1 MITNKNIYSIRKHK
15 LGVASFLLG
24 TLFVVGHANNAE
36 ASEVSAT
43 TQEHNV
49 ETEQTKTEGELT
61 TEVAQ
66 QAVSESAPIAENMQK
81 TTSVASENAKE
92 VTASD
97 STQEVTKTEA
107 KDTAT
112 MKDSEIAQ
120 PVSEV
125 NKPVTQTAPVQAPTT
140 ATEHKSPR
148 QAQELT
154 APMDTKVINV
164 ENGTDVTSKVKVE
177 TSSITGHQNND
188 KTYRQSNTV
197 NPHKAERVTLNYDW
211 SFENGIKAGDYF
223 DFQLSDNVDTN
234 GISTVKKVPNIVDT
248 QNNDTVIA
256 YGEVKD
262 KNRIRY
268 RFTDYVSDKE
278 NVVGKLSLNL
288 FINPAK
294 VQNRGN
300 INVSSTLGS
309 IKTEETFNIEYI
321 DGVKNNEGVTLNGRL
336 DDLSKADQSFTHY
349 TTFKPSQNE
358 LTNVSLKGTV
368 TTGAIEN
375 GIAGEVKIYEFIG
388 SGELPESVYANVN
401 DTSHFNDITSNLSN
415 SIKSTSTGYEITFDM
430 KNKKPYVIV
439 YKGHYNKD
447 ASDFDFT
454 TNAIGHQNLNRSPY
468 NHYWS
473 YNHYFNL
480 TWKNGV
486 AFYSNNAS
494 GEGNDKPV
502 PPTYGF
508 SELVDTTQNTAPAT
522 MTFQT
527 TGVLEEIEDSV
538 VLNTLSQSGE
548 DRGENTSPI
557 IETTEDSQPVEFEE
571 ETNHGIQ
578 DVTLHAD
585 AVDFEEETNHGEQD
599 TVHHSD
605 VVEYDEDTTT
615 GMLTGAISD
624 HTTEEDTMEYTTDGL
639 LIEFDDEMNPNV
651 SGQYDDI
658 TTDTIEES
666 SHIDTFT
673 ELESEFGQHDG
684 IVTFEEDT
692 IVEKPKTEKGNRV
705 PLVIDLSTPKHNH
718 QFNIQ
723 PTDPNIDTSATYRI
737 GDFVWRDEDHNGV
750 QNDGEHGLEG
760 VLVTLKTADG
770 VVLNTTTSDANG
782 HYQFTNV
789 QKGKYIV
796 EFTTPEGYEATSK
809 HTTANTEKDSDG
821 LIANIDVTQ
830 DDMSIDAGF
839 FPLENWNPQPKDE
852 TYTIGDFV
860 WRDEDHNGVQND
872 GEHGLEGVLVTLK
885 TADGVVLNTTTSD
898 ANGHY
903 QFTNVQKGK
912 YIVEFTTPEGYEAT
926 SKHTTANTE
935 KDSDGLIAN
944 IDVTQDDMSI
954 DAGFFPLENWNPQP
968 KDETYTIGDFVWR
981 DEDHNGVQNDGEHGL
996 EGVLVTLKTADG
1008 VVLNTTTSD
1017 ANGHYQFTNVQK
1029 GKYIVE
1035 FTTPEGYE
1043 ATSKHTTANTEKD
1056 SDGLIANIDVTQDD
1070 MSIDAGFFPLE
1081 NWNPQ
1086 PKDET
1091 YTIGDFVWRDEGHNG
1106 VQNDGEHG
1114 LEGVL
1119 VTLKTADGVVLNT
1132 TTSDANGHY
1141 QFTNVQKG
1149 KYIVEFTTPEGYEP
1163 TSKHTT
1169 ANTEKDSDGL
1179 IANIDVTQDDMSI
1192 DAGFFPLENWNPQ
1205 PEPKNPDD
1213 KEKPAP
1219 EQPDVPQPEPKNPD
1233 DKEKPAP
1240 EQPDV
1245 PQPEPKNPDDREK
1258 PAPEQP
1264 DVPQPEP
1271 KNPDDKEKPAPEQ
1284 PDAPQPKPM
1293 LPGEKVKPKPTHPG
1307 EAMQTTPQDKST
1319 SQTDEALPQTGES
1332 SSQSSALIFGGLLSL
1347 LGLGLLRR
1355 SSKQNR
1361 SSMK

>member
-43 TQEHNV
+43 TREQNV
-49 ETEQTKTEGELT
+49 ETEQAKTERELT
-61 TEVAQ
+61 TKVAQ
-66 QAVSESAPIAENMQK
+66 QAVSESAPIAENMQE
-81 TTSVASENAKE
+81 TTSVASENAKA

-97 STQEVTKTEA
+97 STQEVTKTET

-125 NKPVTQTAPVQAPTT
+125 NKPVTQTAPFQTPTT

-148 QAQELT
+148 QVQEVT
-154 APMDTKVINV
+154 SPVDTKVINV

-177 TSSITGHQNND
+177 KSSITGHQNND
-188 KTYRQSNTV
+188 KTYHQSNTV

-211 SFENGIKAGDYF
+211 SFENSIKEGDYF

-234 GISTVKKVPNIVDT
+234 GISTTKKVPNILDVQDS
-248 QNNDTVIA
+248 DKVIA

-454 TNAIGHQNLNRSPY
+454 TNAIGHQNLNSSPY
-468 NHYWS
+468 NYYWS

-486 AFYSNNAS
+486 AFYSNKAN

-502 PPTYGF
+502 PPTYGY
-508 SELVDTTQNTAPAT
+508 SPTVNTIQDTHADYPV
-522 MTFQT
+522 MTFQQPGT
-527 TGVLEEIEDSV
+527 LEETEDSMPIT
-538 VLNTLSQSGE
+538 TLTESGE
-548 DRGENTSPI
+548 DRGENTSSI

-968 KDETYTIGDFVWR
+968 
-981 DEDHNGVQNDGEHGL
+981 
-996 EGVLVTLKTADG
+996 
-1008 VVLNTTTSD
+1008 
-1017 ANGHYQFTNVQK
+1017 
-1029 GKYIVE
+1029 
-1035 FTTPEGYE
+1035 
-1043 ATSKHTTANTEKD
+1043 
-1056 SDGLIANIDVTQDD
+1056 
-1070 MSIDAGFFPLE
+1070 
-1081 NWNPQ
+1081 
-1086 PKDET
+1086 
-1091 YTIGDFVWRDEGHNG
+1091 
-1106 VQNDGEHG
+1106 
-1114 LEGVL
+1114 
-1119 VTLKTADGVVLNT
+1119 
-1132 TTSDANGHY
+1132 
-1141 QFTNVQKG
+1141 
-1149 KYIVEFTTPEGYEP
+1149 
-1163 TSKHTT
+1163 
-1169 ANTEKDSDGL
+1169 
-1179 IANIDVTQDDMSI
+1179 
-1192 DAGFFPLENWNPQ
+1192 
-1205 PEPKNPDD
+1205 
-1213 KEKPAP
+1213 
-1219 EQPDVPQPEPKNPD
+1219 EPKNPD

-1284 PDAPQPKPM
+1284 PDVPQPKPM

-1319 SQTDEALPQTGES
+1319 SQTDEALPKTGES

>member
-125 NKPVTQTAPVQAPTT
+125 NKPVTQTATPVAEPST
-140 ATEHKSPR
+140 ANKQTSPR
-148 QAQELT
+148 QVQELT

-177 TSSITGHQNND
+177 KSSITGHQNKD
-188 KTYRQSNTV
+188 KTYHQSNTV

-234 GISTVKKVPNIVDT
+234 GISTIKKVPHIMDS
-248 QNNDTVIA
+248 QNSEQIIA
-256 YGEVKD
+256 YGEINEN
-262 KNRIRY
+262 NRVRY
-268 RFTDYVSDKE
+268 RFMDYVNQKE
-278 NVVGKLSLNL
+278 NLKGKLSLNL
-288 FINPAK
+288 FIKPDK
-294 VQNRGN
+294 VQDEGK
-300 INVSSTLGS
+300 ITVTSQLGKEMTS
-309 IKTEETFNIEYI
+309 QEFDIKYI
-321 DGVKNNEGVTLNGRL
+321 DGVKSPSGITLNGRL
-336 DDLSKADQSFTHY
+336 DELSKADQSFTHY
-349 TTFKPSQNE
+349 AIFKPKHNN
-358 LTNVSLKGTV
+358 LTNVTLRGTV
-368 TTGAIEN
+368 SNNAQQNEKN
-375 GIAGEVKIYEFIG
+375 GQVNVYEYIG
-388 SGELPESVYANVN
+388 QGELPQSAYANVK
-401 DTSHFNDITSNLSN
+401 DTNQFRDITN
-415 SIKSTSTGYEITFDM
+415 SLRPTTVNSTGYQITFDHI
-430 KNKKPYVIV
+430 NKKPYVIV
-439 YKGHYNKD
+439 YKGHYKNEAKD
-447 ASDFDFT
+447 LEFT
-454 TNAIGHQNLNRSPY
+454 TNATDYHSSNLY
-468 NHYWS
+468 S
-473 YNHYFNL
+473 YNYWPYYGSFNL

-912 YIVEFTTPEGYEAT
+912 YIVEFTTPEGYE
-926 SKHTTANTE
+926 
-935 KDSDGLIAN
+935 
-944 IDVTQDDMSI
+944 
-954 DAGFFPLENWNPQP
+954 
-968 KDETYTIGDFVWR
+968 
-981 DEDHNGVQNDGEHGL
+981 
-996 EGVLVTLKTADG
+996 
-1008 VVLNTTTSD
+1008 
-1017 ANGHYQFTNVQK
+1017 
-1029 GKYIVE
+1029 
-1035 FTTPEGYE
+1035 
-1043 ATSKHTTANTEKD
+1043 
-1056 SDGLIANIDVTQDD
+1056 
-1070 MSIDAGFFPLE
+1070 
-1081 NWNPQ
+1081 
-1086 PKDET
+1086 
-1091 YTIGDFVWRDEGHNG
+1091 
-1106 VQNDGEHG
+1106 
-1114 LEGVL
+1114 
-1119 VTLKTADGVVLNT
+1119 
-1132 TTSDANGHY
+1132 
-1141 QFTNVQKG
+1141 
-1149 KYIVEFTTPEGYEP
+1149 P

-1233 DKEKPAP
+1233 DREKPAP

-1284 PDAPQPKPM
+1284 PDVPQPKPM

-1319 SQTDEALPQTGES
+1319 SQTDEVLPKTGES

>member
-43 TQEHNV
+43 TREQNV
-49 ETEQTKTEGELT
+49 ETEQAKTERELT
-61 TEVAQ
+61 TKVAQ
-66 QAVSESAPIAENMQK
+66 QAVSESAPIAENMQE
-81 TTSVASENAKE
+81 TTSVASENAKA

-125 NKPVTQTAPVQAPTT
+125 NKPVTQTAPFQTPTT

-148 QAQELT
+148 QVQEVT
-154 APMDTKVINV
+154 SPVDTKVINV

-197 NPHKAERVTLNYDW
+197 NPHKAERVTLNYEWTFDKD
-211 SFENGIKAGDYF
+211 IKNDDYF
-223 DFQLSDNVDTN
+223 EFQLSDNVDTN

-256 YGEVKD
+256 FGEINEQ
-262 KNRIRY
+262 NRVRY
-268 RFTDYVSDKE
+268 RFTDYVSKKD
-278 NVVGKLSLNL
+278 NVKGNLSLNL
-288 FINPAK
+288 FIDPSK
-294 VQNRGN
+294 VLNNGN
-300 INVSSTLGS
+300 TTVSSILNGT
-309 IKTEETFNIEYI
+309 KTESTFNIEYI
-321 DGVKNNEGVTLNGRL
+321 DGIHNAAGVTLNGRL
-336 DDLSKADQSFTHY
+336 DELSKANQTFTHFA
-349 TTFKPSQNE
+349 TFKPKHNKLSSVTIKGKVKNGVLQNS
-358 LTNVSLKGTV
+358 N
-368 TTGAIEN
+368 N
-375 GIAGEVKIYEFIG
+375 GEVKVYEFIG
-388 SGELPESVYANVN
+388 NGELPQSVYANVN
-401 DTSHFNDITSNLSN
+401 DTNQFKDITTSMNSKKSNG
-415 SIKSTSTGYEITFDM
+415 TGYEITFDM
-430 KNKKPYVIV
+430 MNDKPYVIL
-439 YKGHYNKD
+439 YKGYFDSNSK
-447 ASDFDFT
+447 DFDFT
-454 TNAIGHQNLNRSPY
+454 TNATGYQNLNQSSY
-468 NHYWS
+468 YYWP

-480 TWKNGV
+480 TWDNGV

-548 DRGENTSPI
+548 DRSENTSPI

-571 ETNHGIQ
+571 ETSHGIQ

-1086 PKDET
+1086 P
-1091 YTIGDFVWRDEGHNG
+1091 
-1106 VQNDGEHG
+1106 
-1114 LEGVL
+1114 
-1119 VTLKTADGVVLNT
+1119 
-1132 TTSDANGHY
+1132 
-1141 QFTNVQKG
+1141 
-1149 KYIVEFTTPEGYEP
+1149 
-1163 TSKHTT
+1163 
-1169 ANTEKDSDGL
+1169 
-1179 IANIDVTQDDMSI
+1179 
-1192 DAGFFPLENWNPQ
+1192 
-1205 PEPKNPDD
+1205 EPKNPDD

-1233 DKEKPAP
+1233 DREKPAP

-1284 PDAPQPKPM
+1284 PDVPQPKPM

-1319 SQTDEALPQTGES
+1319 SQTDEALPKTGES

>member
-36 ASEVSAT
+36 ASEVSTT
-43 TQEHNV
+43 TQEQNA
-49 ETEQTKTEGELT
+49 EKEQTKTEGELT

-66 QAVSESAPIAENMQK
+66 QAVSESAPTAENMQE

-92 VTASD
+92 VTTTE

-140 ATEHKSPR
+140 ANKQTSPR
-148 QAQELT
+148 QVQEVT

-177 TSSITGHQNND
+177 KSSITGHQNKD
-188 KTYRQSNTV
+188 KTYHQSNTV
-197 NPHKAERVTLNYDW
+197 NPHKAERVTLNYEWTFDKD
-211 SFENGIKAGDYF
+211 IKNDDYF
-223 DFQLSDNVDTN
+223 EFQLSDNVDTN

-256 YGEVKD
+256 FGEINEQ
-262 KNRIRY
+262 NRVRY
-268 RFTDYVSDKE
+268 RFTDYVSKKD
-278 NVVGKLSLNL
+278 NVKGNLSLNL
-288 FINPAK
+288 FIDPSK
-294 VQNRGN
+294 VLNNGN
-300 INVSSTLGS
+300 TTVSSILNGT
-309 IKTEETFNIEYI
+309 KTESTFNIEYI
-321 DGVKNNEGVTLNGRL
+321 DGIHNAAGVTLNGRL
-336 DDLSKADQSFTHY
+336 DELSKANQTFTHFA
-349 TTFKPSQNE
+349 TFKPKHNKLSSVTIKGKVKNGVLQNS
-358 LTNVSLKGTV
+358 N
-368 TTGAIEN
+368 N
-375 GIAGEVKIYEFIG
+375 GEVKVYEFIG
-388 SGELPESVYANVN
+388 NGELPQSVYANVN

-737 GDFVWRDEDHNGV
+737 GNFVWRDEDHNGV

-872 GEHGLEGVLVTLK
+872 GEHGLEGVLV
-885 TADGVVLNTTTSD
+885 
-898 ANGHY
+898 
-903 QFTNVQKGK
+903 
-912 YIVEFTTPEGYEAT
+912 
-926 SKHTTANTE
+926 
-935 KDSDGLIAN
+935 
-944 IDVTQDDMSI
+944 
-954 DAGFFPLENWNPQP
+954 
-968 KDETYTIGDFVWR
+968 
-981 DEDHNGVQNDGEHGL
+981 
-996 EGVLVTLKTADG
+996 
-1008 VVLNTTTSD
+1008 
-1017 ANGHYQFTNVQK
+1017 
-1029 GKYIVE
+1029 
-1035 FTTPEGYE
+1035 
-1043 ATSKHTTANTEKD
+1043 
-1056 SDGLIANIDVTQDD
+1056 
-1070 MSIDAGFFPLE
+1070 
-1081 NWNPQ
+1081 
-1086 PKDET
+1086 
-1091 YTIGDFVWRDEGHNG
+1091 
-1106 VQNDGEHG
+1106 
-1114 LEGVL
+1114 
-1119 VTLKTADGVVLNT
+1119 
-1132 TTSDANGHY
+1132 
-1141 QFTNVQKG
+1141 
-1149 KYIVEFTTPEGYEP
+1149 
-1163 TSKHTT
+1163 
-1169 ANTEKDSDGL
+1169 
-1179 IANIDVTQDDMSI
+1179 
-1192 DAGFFPLENWNPQ
+1192 
-1205 PEPKNPDD
+1205 
-1213 KEKPAP
+1213 
-1219 EQPDVPQPEPKNPD
+1219 
-1233 DKEKPAP
+1233 
-1240 EQPDV
+1240 
-1245 PQPEPKNPDDREK
+1245 
-1258 PAPEQP
+1258 
-1264 DVPQPEP
+1264 
-1271 KNPDDKEKPAPEQ
+1271 
-1284 PDAPQPKPM
+1284 
-1293 LPGEKVKPKPTHPG
+1293 
-1307 EAMQTTPQDKST
+1307 
-1319 SQTDEALPQTGES
+1319 
-1332 SSQSSALIFGGLLSL
+1332 
-1347 LGLGLLRR
+1347 
-1355 SSKQNR
+1355 
-1361 SSMK
+1361 

>member
-36 ASEVSAT
+36 ASEVSTT
-43 TQEHNV
+43 TQEQNA
-49 ETEQTKTEGELT
+49 EKEQAKTEGELT
-61 TEVAQ
+61 TEAAQ
-66 QAVSESAPIAENMQK
+66 QTAVESIPASENMQER
-81 TTSVASENAKE
+81 TLVASENGKE
-92 VTASD
+92 VTTTE
-97 STQEVTKTEA
+97 STQEVTKTET
-107 KDTAT
+107 KDTVT

-125 NKPVTQTAPVQAPTT
+125 NKPVTQTAPVQTPTT
-140 ATEHKSPR
+140 ATEQKSTR
-148 QAQELT
+148 QAQEDT
-154 APMDTKVINV
+154 APMGMKEVNV

-177 TSSITGHQNND
+177 NSSITGHQNND
-188 KTYRQSNTV
+188 RTYRQPDTV

-211 SFENGIKAGDYF
+211 SFDKDIKNDDYF
-223 DFQLSDNVDTN
+223 EFQLSDNVDTN

-256 YGEVKD
+256 FGEINEQ
-262 KNRIRY
+262 NRVRY
-268 RFTDYVSDKE
+268 RFTDYVNQKE
-278 NVVGKLSLNL
+278 NLKGKLALNL
-288 FINPAK
+288 FIKPDK
-294 VQNRGN
+294 VQTAGN
-300 INVSSTLGS
+300 ITVSSKLGNQVTS
-309 IKTEETFNIEYI
+309 QNFNIQYI
-321 DGVKNNEGVTLNGRL
+321 DGVKNRAGVTLNGRI
-336 DDLSKADQSFTHY
+336 DTLSKTDQTFTHFA
-349 TTFKPSQNE
+349 TFKPNNNALTSVTITGKVKNGALQNG
-358 LTNVSLKGTV
+358 K
-368 TTGAIEN
+368 
-375 GIAGEVKIYEFIG
+375 AGEVKVYEFIG
-388 SGELPESVYANVN
+388 SGELPQSVYANVN
-401 DTSHFNDITSNLSN
+401 DTKQFNDITKSMK
-415 SIKSTSTGYEITFDM
+415 SIKNNSNGYEITFDM
-430 KNKKPYVIV
+430 NKDNHPYIIV
-439 YKGHYNKD
+439 YQGHFNNNAK
-447 ASDFDFT
+447 DFDFS
-454 TNAIGHQNLNRSPY
+454 TNATGYQNLNQSGYSYYWPY
-468 NHYWS
+468 NYS
-473 YNHYFNL
+473 FNL
-480 TWKNGV
+480 TWDNGV

-502 PPTYGF
+502 PPTYGY
-508 SELVDTTQNTAPAT
+508 SPTVNTIQDTHADYPV
-522 MTFQT
+522 MTFQQPGT
-527 TGVLEEIEDSV
+527 LEETEDSMPIT
-538 VLNTLSQSGE
+538 TLTESGE

-651 SGQYDDI
+651 SGQYDAI

-968 KDETYTIGDFVWR
+968 
-981 DEDHNGVQNDGEHGL
+981 
-996 EGVLVTLKTADG
+996 
-1008 VVLNTTTSD
+1008 
-1017 ANGHYQFTNVQK
+1017 
-1029 GKYIVE
+1029 
-1035 FTTPEGYE
+1035 
-1043 ATSKHTTANTEKD
+1043 
-1056 SDGLIANIDVTQDD
+1056 
-1070 MSIDAGFFPLE
+1070 
-1081 NWNPQ
+1081 
-1086 PKDET
+1086 
-1091 YTIGDFVWRDEGHNG
+1091 
-1106 VQNDGEHG
+1106 
-1114 LEGVL
+1114 
-1119 VTLKTADGVVLNT
+1119 
-1132 TTSDANGHY
+1132 
-1141 QFTNVQKG
+1141 
-1149 KYIVEFTTPEGYEP
+1149 
-1163 TSKHTT
+1163 
-1169 ANTEKDSDGL
+1169 
-1179 IANIDVTQDDMSI
+1179 
-1192 DAGFFPLENWNPQ
+1192 
-1205 PEPKNPDD
+1205 EPKNPDD
-1213 KEKPAP
+1213 KEKPG
-1219 EQPDVPQPEPKNPD
+1219 
-1233 DKEKPAP
+1233 P

-1245 PQPEPKNPDDREK
+1245 PQPEPKNPDDR
-1258 PAPEQP
+1258 
-1264 DVPQPEP
+1264 
-1271 KNPDDKEKPAPEQ
+1271 EKPAPEQ

-1319 SQTDEALPQTGES
+1319 SQTDEALPKTGES

>member
-36 ASEVSAT
+36 ASEMSTT
-43 TQEHNV
+43 TQEQNA
-49 ETEQTKTEGELT
+49 EKEQTKTEGELT
-61 TEVAQ
+61 TEAAQ
-66 QAVSESAPIAENMQK
+66 QTAVESIPASENMQER
-81 TTSVASENAKE
+81 TLVASENGKE
-92 VTASD
+92 VTTTE
-97 STQEVTKTEA
+97 STQEVTKTET
-107 KDTAT
+107 KDTVT
-112 MKDSEIAQ
+112 MKATEIVQ
-120 PVSEV
+120 PVSQID
-125 NKPVTQTAPVQAPTT
+125 KSVTQTAAPVAEPST
-140 ATEHKSPR
+140 ANKQTSPR
-148 QAQELT
+148 QVQELT

-177 TSSITGHQNND
+177 KSSITGHQNKD
-188 KTYRQSNTV
+188 KTYHQSNTV

-234 GISTVKKVPNIVDT
+234 GISTIKKVPHIMDS
-248 QNNDTVIA
+248 QNSEQIIA
-256 YGEVKD
+256 YGEINEN
-262 KNRIRY
+262 NRVRY
-268 RFTDYVSDKE
+268 RFMDYVNQKE
-278 NVVGKLSLNL
+278 NLKGKLSLNL
-288 FINPAK
+288 FIKPDK
-294 VQNRGN
+294 VQDEGK
-300 INVSSTLGS
+300 ITVTSQLGKEMTS
-309 IKTEETFNIEYI
+309 QEFDIKYI
-321 DGVKNNEGVTLNGRL
+321 DGVKSPSGITLNGRL
-336 DDLSKADQSFTHY
+336 DELSKADQSFTHY
-349 TTFKPSQNE
+349 AIFKPKHNN
-358 LTNVSLKGTV
+358 LTNVTLRGTV
-368 TTGAIEN
+368 SNNAQQNEKN
-375 GIAGEVKIYEFIG
+375 GQVNVYEYIG
-388 SGELPESVYANVN
+388 QGELPQSAYANVK
-401 DTSHFNDITSNLSN
+401 DTNQFRDITN
-415 SIKSTSTGYEITFDM
+415 SLRPTTVNSTGYQITFDHI
-430 KNKKPYVIV
+430 NKKPYVIV
-439 YKGHYNKD
+439 YKGHYKNEAKD
-447 ASDFDFT
+447 LEFT
-454 TNAIGHQNLNRSPY
+454 TNATDYHSSNLY
-468 NHYWS
+468 S
-473 YNHYFNL
+473 YNYWPYYGSFNL

-486 AFYSNNAS
+486 AFYSNKAN

-615 GMLTGAISD
+615 GILTGAISD

-737 GDFVWRDEDHNGV
+737 GNFVWRDKDHNGV

-1086 PKDET
+1086 P
-1091 YTIGDFVWRDEGHNG
+1091 
-1106 VQNDGEHG
+1106 
-1114 LEGVL
+1114 
-1119 VTLKTADGVVLNT
+1119 
-1132 TTSDANGHY
+1132 
-1141 QFTNVQKG
+1141 
-1149 KYIVEFTTPEGYEP
+1149 
-1163 TSKHTT
+1163 
-1169 ANTEKDSDGL
+1169 
-1179 IANIDVTQDDMSI
+1179 
-1192 DAGFFPLENWNPQ
+1192 
-1205 PEPKNPDD
+1205 
-1213 KEKPAP
+1213 
-1219 EQPDVPQPEPKNPD
+1219 EPKNPD

-1271 KNPDDKEKPAPEQ
+1271 KNPDDREKPAPEQ
-1284 PDAPQPKPM
+1284 PDVPQPKPM

-1319 SQTDEALPQTGES
+1319 SQTDEALPKTGES

>member
-36 ASEVSAT
+36 ASEVSTT
-43 TQEHNV
+43 TQEQNA
-49 ETEQTKTEGELT
+49 EKEQTKTEGELT

-66 QAVSESAPIAENMQK
+66 QAVSESAPTAENMQE

-92 VTASD
+92 VTTTE

-112 MKDSEIAQ
+112 MKDSEIVQ
-120 PVSEV
+120 PVSQID
-125 NKPVTQTAPVQAPTT
+125 KSVTQTAAPVAEPST
-140 ATEHKSPR
+140 ANKQTSPR
-148 QAQELT
+148 QVQELT

-188 KTYRQSNTV
+188 KTYHQSNTV
-197 NPHKAERVTLNYDW
+197 NPHKAERVTLNYEW
-211 SFENGIKAGDYF
+211 TFENGIKAGDYF

-234 GISTVKKVPNIVDT
+234 GISTIKKVPHIMDS
-248 QNNDTVIA
+248 QNSEQIIA
-256 YGEVKD
+256 YGEINEN
-262 KNRIRY
+262 NRVRY
-268 RFTDYVSDKE
+268 RFMDYVNQKE
-278 NVVGKLSLNL
+278 NLKGKLALNL
-288 FINPAK
+288 FIKPDK
-294 VQNRGN
+294 VQTAGN
-300 INVSSTLGS
+300 ITVSSKLGNQVTS
-309 IKTEETFNIEYI
+309 QNFNIQYI
-321 DGVKNNEGVTLNGRL
+321 DGVKSASGITLNGRL
-336 DDLSKADQSFTHY
+336 DELSKADQSFTHY
-349 TTFKPSQNE
+349 ATFNPNNNK
-358 LTNVSLKGTV
+358 LTSVSIVGTV
-368 TTGAIEN
+368 IN
-375 GIAGEVKIYEFIG
+375 GSRQNGNPGEVKVYEFIG
-388 SGELPESVYANVN
+388 SGNLPQSVYANIN
-401 DTSHFNDITSNLSN
+401 DTQQFNDITSKVSISN
-415 SIKSTSTGYEITFDM
+415 NKSVGYQINFDM
-430 KNKKPYVIV
+430 EGKHSYVIV
-439 YKGHYNKD
+439 YKGHYDSNAKD
-447 ASDFDFT
+447 FSFR
-454 TNAIGHQNLNRSPY
+454 TNATGYQNINQPTGHLYFGYGNS
-468 NHYWS
+468 
-473 YNHYFNL
+473 FNL
-480 TWKNGV
+480 TWDNGV

-502 PPTYGF
+502 PPTYGY
-508 SELVDTTQNTAPAT
+508 SPTVNTIQDTHADYPV
-522 MTFQT
+522 MTFQQPGT
-527 TGVLEEIEDSV
+527 LEETEDSMPIT
-538 VLNTLSQSGE
+538 TLTESGE
-548 DRGENTSPI
+548 DRSENTSPI

-624 HTTEEDTMEYTTDGL
+624 HTTKEDTMEYTTDSL

-737 GDFVWRDEDHNGV
+737 GNFVWRDEDHNGV

-839 FPLENWNPQPKDE
+839 FPLENWNPQP
-852 TYTIGDFV
+852 
-860 WRDEDHNGVQND
+860 
-872 GEHGLEGVLVTLK
+872 
-885 TADGVVLNTTTSD
+885 
-898 ANGHY
+898 
-903 QFTNVQKGK
+903 
-912 YIVEFTTPEGYEAT
+912 
-926 SKHTTANTE
+926 
-935 KDSDGLIAN
+935 
-944 IDVTQDDMSI
+944 
-954 DAGFFPLENWNPQP
+954 
-968 KDETYTIGDFVWR
+968 
-981 DEDHNGVQNDGEHGL
+981 
-996 EGVLVTLKTADG
+996 
-1008 VVLNTTTSD
+1008 
-1017 ANGHYQFTNVQK
+1017 
-1029 GKYIVE
+1029 
-1035 FTTPEGYE
+1035 
-1043 ATSKHTTANTEKD
+1043 
-1056 SDGLIANIDVTQDD
+1056 
-1070 MSIDAGFFPLE
+1070 
-1081 NWNPQ
+1081 
-1086 PKDET
+1086 
-1091 YTIGDFVWRDEGHNG
+1091 
-1106 VQNDGEHG
+1106 
-1114 LEGVL
+1114 
-1119 VTLKTADGVVLNT
+1119 
-1132 TTSDANGHY
+1132 
-1141 QFTNVQKG
+1141 
-1149 KYIVEFTTPEGYEP
+1149 
-1163 TSKHTT
+1163 
-1169 ANTEKDSDGL
+1169 
-1179 IANIDVTQDDMSI
+1179 
-1192 DAGFFPLENWNPQ
+1192 
-1205 PEPKNPDD
+1205 EPKNPDD
-1213 KEKPAP
+1213 REKPAP

-1233 DKEKPAP
+1233 DREKPAP

-1284 PDAPQPKPM
+1284 PDVPQPKPM

-1319 SQTDEALPQTGES
+1319 SQTDEALPKTGES

>member
-36 ASEVSAT
+36 ASEVSTT
-43 TQEHNV
+43 TQEQNA
-49 ETEQTKTEGELT
+49 EKEQAKTEGELT
-61 TEVAQ
+61 TEAAQ
-66 QAVSESAPIAENMQK
+66 QTAVESIPASENMQER
-81 TTSVASENAKE
+81 TLVASENGKE
-92 VTASD
+92 VTTTE
-97 STQEVTKTEA
+97 STQEVTKTET
-107 KDTAT
+107 KDTVT
-112 MKDSEIAQ
+112 MKATEIVQ
-120 PVSEV
+120 PVSQID
-125 NKPVTQTAPVQAPTT
+125 KSVTQTAAPVAEPST
-140 ATEHKSPR
+140 ANKQTSPR
-148 QAQELT
+148 QVQELT

-177 TSSITGHQNND
+177 KSSITGHQNKD
-188 KTYRQSNTV
+188 KTYHQSNTV

-211 SFENGIKAGDYF
+211 SFENGIRAGDYF

-234 GISTVKKVPNIVDT
+234 GISTTKKVPNILDVQDS
-248 QNNDTVIA
+248 DKVIA

-388 SGELPESVYANVN
+388 SGKLPESVYANVN

-615 GMLTGAISD
+615 GMLTCAISD

-968 KDETYTIGDFVWR
+968 
-981 DEDHNGVQNDGEHGL
+981 
-996 EGVLVTLKTADG
+996 
-1008 VVLNTTTSD
+1008 
-1017 ANGHYQFTNVQK
+1017 
-1029 GKYIVE
+1029 
-1035 FTTPEGYE
+1035 
-1043 ATSKHTTANTEKD
+1043 
-1056 SDGLIANIDVTQDD
+1056 
-1070 MSIDAGFFPLE
+1070 
-1081 NWNPQ
+1081 
-1086 PKDET
+1086 
-1091 YTIGDFVWRDEGHNG
+1091 
-1106 VQNDGEHG
+1106 
-1114 LEGVL
+1114 
-1119 VTLKTADGVVLNT
+1119 
-1132 TTSDANGHY
+1132 
-1141 QFTNVQKG
+1141 
-1149 KYIVEFTTPEGYEP
+1149 
-1163 TSKHTT
+1163 
-1169 ANTEKDSDGL
+1169 
-1179 IANIDVTQDDMSI
+1179 
-1192 DAGFFPLENWNPQ
+1192 
-1205 PEPKNPDD
+1205 EPKNPDD

-1233 DKEKPAP
+1233 DREKPAPEQPDVPQPEPKNPDDREKPAP

-1319 SQTDEALPQTGES
+1319 SQTDEALPKTGES

>member
-36 ASEVSAT
+36 ASEVSTT
-43 TQEHNV
+43 TQEQNA
-49 ETEQTKTEGELT
+49 EKEQAKTEGELT
-61 TEVAQ
+61 TEAAQ
-66 QAVSESAPIAENMQK
+66 QTAVESIPASENMQER
-81 TTSVASENAKE
+81 TLVASENGKE
-92 VTASD
+92 VTTTE
-97 STQEVTKTEA
+97 STQEVTKTET
-107 KDTAT
+107 KDTVT

-125 NKPVTQTAPVQAPTT
+125 NKPVTQTAPVQTPTT
-140 ATEHKSPR
+140 ATEQKSTR
-148 QAQELT
+148 QAQEDT
-154 APMDTKVINV
+154 APMGMKEVNV

-177 TSSITGHQNND
+177 NSSITGHQNND
-188 KTYRQSNTV
+188 RTYRQPDTV

-211 SFENGIKAGDYF
+211 SFDKDIKNDDYF
-223 DFQLSDNVDTN
+223 EFQLSDNVDTN

-256 YGEVKD
+256 FGEINEQ
-262 KNRIRY
+262 NRVRY
-268 RFTDYVSDKE
+268 RFTDYVNQKE
-278 NVVGKLSLNL
+278 NLKGKLALNL
-288 FINPAK
+288 FIKPDK
-294 VQNRGN
+294 VQTAGN
-300 INVSSTLGS
+300 ITVSSKLGNQVTS
-309 IKTEETFNIEYI
+309 QNFNIQYI
-321 DGVKNNEGVTLNGRL
+321 DGVKNRAGVTLNGRI
-336 DDLSKADQSFTHY
+336 DTLSKTDQTFTHFA
-349 TTFKPSQNE
+349 TFKPNNNALTSVTITGKVKNGALQNG
-358 LTNVSLKGTV
+358 K
-368 TTGAIEN
+368 
-375 GIAGEVKIYEFIG
+375 AGEVKVYEFIG
-388 SGELPESVYANVN
+388 SGELPQSVYANVN
-401 DTSHFNDITSNLSN
+401 DTKQFNDITKSMK
-415 SIKSTSTGYEITFDM
+415 SIKNNSNGYEITFDM
-430 KNKKPYVIV
+430 NKDNHPYIIV
-439 YKGHYNKD
+439 YQGHFNNNAK
-447 ASDFDFT
+447 DFDFS
-454 TNAIGHQNLNRSPY
+454 TNATGYQNLNQSGYSYYWPY
-468 NHYWS
+468 NYS
-473 YNHYFNL
+473 FNL
-480 TWKNGV
+480 TWDNGV

-502 PPTYGF
+502 SPTYGY
-508 SELVDTTQNTAPAT
+508 SPSVNTIQDTHADYPV
-522 MTFQT
+522 MTFQQPGT
-527 TGVLEEIEDSV
+527 LEETEDSMPIT
-538 VLNTLSQSGE
+538 TLTESGE

-624 HTTEEDTMEYTTDGL
+624 HTTKEDTMEYTTDSL

-968 KDETYTIGDFVWR
+968 
-981 DEDHNGVQNDGEHGL
+981 
-996 EGVLVTLKTADG
+996 
-1008 VVLNTTTSD
+1008 
-1017 ANGHYQFTNVQK
+1017 
-1029 GKYIVE
+1029 
-1035 FTTPEGYE
+1035 
-1043 ATSKHTTANTEKD
+1043 
-1056 SDGLIANIDVTQDD
+1056 
-1070 MSIDAGFFPLE
+1070 
-1081 NWNPQ
+1081 
-1086 PKDET
+1086 
-1091 YTIGDFVWRDEGHNG
+1091 
-1106 VQNDGEHG
+1106 
-1114 LEGVL
+1114 
-1119 VTLKTADGVVLNT
+1119 
-1132 TTSDANGHY
+1132 
-1141 QFTNVQKG
+1141 
-1149 KYIVEFTTPEGYEP
+1149 
-1163 TSKHTT
+1163 
-1169 ANTEKDSDGL
+1169 
-1179 IANIDVTQDDMSI
+1179 
-1192 DAGFFPLENWNPQ
+1192 
-1205 PEPKNPDD
+1205 
-1213 KEKPAP
+1213 
-1219 EQPDVPQPEPKNPD
+1219 EPKNPD

-1284 PDAPQPKPM
+1284 PDAPQPEPM

-1319 SQTDEALPQTGES
+1319 PQTDEALPKTGES

>member
-36 ASEVSAT
+36 ASEVSTT
-43 TQEHNV
+43 TQEQNA
-49 ETEQTKTEGELT
+49 EKEQAKTEGELT
-61 TEVAQ
+61 TEAAQ
-66 QAVSESAPIAENMQK
+66 QTAVESIPASENMQER
-81 TTSVASENAKE
+81 TLVASENGKE
-92 VTASD
+92 VTTTE
-97 STQEVTKTEA
+97 STQEVTKTET
-107 KDTAT
+107 KDTVT

-125 NKPVTQTAPVQAPTT
+125 NKPVTQTAPVQTPTT
-140 ATEHKSPR
+140 ATEQKSTR
-148 QAQELT
+148 QAQEDT
-154 APMDTKVINV
+154 APMGMKEVNV

-177 TSSITGHQNND
+177 NSSITGHQNND
-188 KTYRQSNTV
+188 RTYRQPDTV

-211 SFENGIKAGDYF
+211 SFDKDIKNDDYF
-223 DFQLSDNVDTN
+223 EFQLSDNVDTN

-256 YGEVKD
+256 FGEINEQ
-262 KNRIRY
+262 NRVRY
-268 RFTDYVSDKE
+268 RFTDYVNQKE
-278 NVVGKLSLNL
+278 NLKGKLALNL
-288 FINPAK
+288 FIKPDK
-294 VQNRGN
+294 VQTAGN
-300 INVSSTLGS
+300 ITVSSKLGNQVTS
-309 IKTEETFNIEYI
+309 QNFNIQYI
-321 DGVKNNEGVTLNGRL
+321 DGVKNRAGVTLNGRI
-336 DDLSKADQSFTHY
+336 DTLSKTDQTFTHFA
-349 TTFKPSQNE
+349 TFKPNNNALTSVTITGKVKNGALQNG
-358 LTNVSLKGTV
+358 K
-368 TTGAIEN
+368 
-375 GIAGEVKIYEFIG
+375 AGEVKVYEFIG
-388 SGELPESVYANVN
+388 SGELPQSVYANVN
-401 DTSHFNDITSNLSN
+401 DTKQFNDITKSMK
-415 SIKSTSTGYEITFDM
+415 SIKNNSNGYEITFDM
-430 KNKKPYVIV
+430 NKDNHPYIIV
-439 YKGHYNKD
+439 YQGHFNNNAK
-447 ASDFDFT
+447 DFDFS
-454 TNAIGHQNLNRSPY
+454 TNATGYQNLNQSGYSYYWPY
-468 NHYWS
+468 NYS
-473 YNHYFNL
+473 FNL
-480 TWKNGV
+480 TWDNGV

-502 PPTYGF
+502 SPTYGY
-508 SELVDTTQNTAPAT
+508 SPSVNTIQDTHADYPV
-522 MTFQT
+522 MTFQQPGT
-527 TGVLEEIEDSV
+527 LEETEDSMPIT
-538 VLNTLSQSGE
+538 TLTESGE

-624 HTTEEDTMEYTTDGL
+624 HTTKEDTMEYTTDSL

-839 FPLENWNPQPKDE
+839 FPLENWNPQP
-852 TYTIGDFV
+852 
-860 WRDEDHNGVQND
+860 
-872 GEHGLEGVLVTLK
+872 
-885 TADGVVLNTTTSD
+885 
-898 ANGHY
+898 
-903 QFTNVQKGK
+903 
-912 YIVEFTTPEGYEAT
+912 
-926 SKHTTANTE
+926 
-935 KDSDGLIAN
+935 
-944 IDVTQDDMSI
+944 
-954 DAGFFPLENWNPQP
+954 
-968 KDETYTIGDFVWR
+968 
-981 DEDHNGVQNDGEHGL
+981 
-996 EGVLVTLKTADG
+996 
-1008 VVLNTTTSD
+1008 
-1017 ANGHYQFTNVQK
+1017 
-1029 GKYIVE
+1029 
-1035 FTTPEGYE
+1035 
-1043 ATSKHTTANTEKD
+1043 
-1056 SDGLIANIDVTQDD
+1056 
-1070 MSIDAGFFPLE
+1070 
-1081 NWNPQ
+1081 
-1086 PKDET
+1086 
-1091 YTIGDFVWRDEGHNG
+1091 
-1106 VQNDGEHG
+1106 
-1114 LEGVL
+1114 
-1119 VTLKTADGVVLNT
+1119 
-1132 TTSDANGHY
+1132 
-1141 QFTNVQKG
+1141 
-1149 KYIVEFTTPEGYEP
+1149 
-1163 TSKHTT
+1163 
-1169 ANTEKDSDGL
+1169 
-1179 IANIDVTQDDMSI
+1179 
-1192 DAGFFPLENWNPQ
+1192 
-1205 PEPKNPDD
+1205 EPKNPDD
-1213 KEKPAP
+1213 KEKPGP

-1233 DKEKPAP
+1233 DREKPAP

>member
-36 ASEVSAT
+36 ASEVSTT
-43 TQEHNV
+43 TQEQNA
-49 ETEQTKTEGELT
+49 EKEQTKTEGELT
-61 TEVAQ
+61 TEAAQ
-66 QAVSESAPIAENMQK
+66 QTAVESIPASENMQER
-81 TTSVASENAKE
+81 TLVASENGKE
-92 VTASD
+92 VTTTE
-97 STQEVTKTEA
+97 STQEVTKTET
-107 KDTAT
+107 KDTVT

-125 NKPVTQTAPVQAPTT
+125 NKPVTQTAAPVAEPST
-140 ATEHKSPR
+140 ANKQTSPR
-148 QAQELT
+148 QVQELT

-177 TSSITGHQNND
+177 KSSITGHQNKD
-188 KTYRQSNTV
+188 KTYHQSNTV

-234 GISTVKKVPNIVDT
+234 GISTIKKVPHIMDS
-248 QNNDTVIA
+248 QNSEQIIA
-256 YGEVKD
+256 YGEINEN
-262 KNRIRY
+262 NRVRY
-268 RFTDYVSDKE
+268 RFMDYVNQKE
-278 NVVGKLSLNL
+278 NLKGKLSLNL
-288 FINPAK
+288 FIKPDK
-294 VQNRGN
+294 VQDEGK
-300 INVSSTLGS
+300 ITVTSQLGKEMTS
-309 IKTEETFNIEYI
+309 QEFDIKYI
-321 DGVKNNEGVTLNGRL
+321 DGVKSPSGITLNGRL
-336 DDLSKADQSFTHY
+336 DELSKADQSFTHY
-349 TTFKPSQNE
+349 AIFKPKHNN
-358 LTNVSLKGTV
+358 LTNVTLRGTV
-368 TTGAIEN
+368 SNNAQQNEKN
-375 GIAGEVKIYEFIG
+375 GQVNVYEYIG
-388 SGELPESVYANVN
+388 QGELPQSAYANVK
-401 DTSHFNDITSNLSN
+401 DTNQFRDITN
-415 SIKSTSTGYEITFDM
+415 SLRPTTVNSTGYQITFDHI
-430 KNKKPYVIV
+430 NKKPYVIV
-439 YKGHYNKD
+439 YKGHYKNEAKD
-447 ASDFDFT
+447 LEFT
-454 TNAIGHQNLNRSPY
+454 TNATDYHSSNLY
-468 NHYWS
+468 S
-473 YNHYFNL
+473 YNYWPYYGSFNL

-912 YIVEFTTPEGYEAT
+912 YIVEFTTPEGYE
-926 SKHTTANTE
+926 
-935 KDSDGLIAN
+935 
-944 IDVTQDDMSI
+944 
-954 DAGFFPLENWNPQP
+954 
-968 KDETYTIGDFVWR
+968 
-981 DEDHNGVQNDGEHGL
+981 
-996 EGVLVTLKTADG
+996 
-1008 VVLNTTTSD
+1008 
-1017 ANGHYQFTNVQK
+1017 
-1029 GKYIVE
+1029 
-1035 FTTPEGYE
+1035 
-1043 ATSKHTTANTEKD
+1043 
-1056 SDGLIANIDVTQDD
+1056 
-1070 MSIDAGFFPLE
+1070 
-1081 NWNPQ
+1081 
-1086 PKDET
+1086 
-1091 YTIGDFVWRDEGHNG
+1091 
-1106 VQNDGEHG
+1106 
-1114 LEGVL
+1114 
-1119 VTLKTADGVVLNT
+1119 
-1132 TTSDANGHY
+1132 
-1141 QFTNVQKG
+1141 
-1149 KYIVEFTTPEGYEP
+1149 P

-1233 DKEKPAP
+1233 DREKPAP

-1264 DVPQPEP
+1264 DVPQPES

-1284 PDAPQPKPM
+1284 PDVPQPKPM

-1319 SQTDEALPQTGES
+1319 SQTDEVLPKTGES

>member
-36 ASEVSAT
+36 ASEVSTT
-43 TQEHNV
+43 TQEQNA
-49 ETEQTKTEGELT
+49 EKEQTKTEGELT
-61 TEVAQ
+61 TEAAQ
-66 QAVSESAPIAENMQK
+66 QTAVESIPASENMQER
-81 TTSVASENAKE
+81 TLVASENGKE
-92 VTASD
+92 VTTTE
-97 STQEVTKTEA
+97 STQEVTKTET
-107 KDTAT
+107 KDIVT

-120 PVSEV
+120 PVSHLD
-125 NKPVTQTAPVQAPTT
+125 KPVTQTAPVQTPTT
-140 ATEHKSPR
+140 ANKQTSPR
-148 QAQELT
+148 QAQEDT
-154 APMDTKVINV
+154 APMGMKEVNV

-177 TSSITGHQNND
+177 NSSITGHQNND
-188 KTYRQSNTV
+188 RTYRQPDTV

-211 SFENGIKAGDYF
+211 SFDKDIKNDDYF
-223 DFQLSDNVDTN
+223 EFQLSDNVDTN

-256 YGEVKD
+256 FGEINEQ
-262 KNRIRY
+262 NRVRY
-268 RFTDYVSDKE
+268 RFTDYVNQKE
-278 NVVGKLSLNL
+278 NLKGKLALNL
-288 FINPAK
+288 FIKPDK
-294 VQNRGN
+294 VQTAGN
-300 INVSSTLGS
+300 ITVSSKLGNQVTS
-309 IKTEETFNIEYI
+309 QNFNIQYI
-321 DGVKNNEGVTLNGRL
+321 DGVKNRSGVTLNGRI
-336 DDLSKADQSFTHY
+336 DTLSKTDQTFTHFA
-349 TTFKPSQNE
+349 TFKPNNNALTSVTITGKVKNGALQNG
-358 LTNVSLKGTV
+358 K
-368 TTGAIEN
+368 
-375 GIAGEVKIYEFIG
+375 AGEVKVYEFIG
-388 SGELPESVYANVN
+388 SGELPQSVYANVN
-401 DTSHFNDITSNLSN
+401 DTKQFNDITNSMK
-415 SIKSTSTGYEITFDM
+415 SIKNNSNGYEITFDM
-430 KNKKPYVIV
+430 NKDNHPYIIV
-439 YKGHYNKD
+439 YQGHFNNNAK
-447 ASDFDFT
+447 DFDFS
-454 TNAIGHQNLNRSPY
+454 TNATGYQNLNQSEYSYYWPY
-468 NHYWS
+468 NYS
-473 YNHYFNL
+473 FNL
-480 TWKNGV
+480 TWDNGV

-502 PPTYGF
+502 PPTYGY
-508 SELVDTTQNTAPAT
+508 SPTVNTIQDTHADYPV
-522 MTFQT
+522 MTFQQPGT
-527 TGVLEEIEDSV
+527 LEETEDSMPIT
-538 VLNTLSQSGE
+538 TLTESGE
-548 DRGENTSPI
+548 DRSENTSPI

-585 AVDFEEETNHGEQD
+585 AVDFEEETNHGDQD

-615 GMLTGAISD
+615 GMLTGAISN

-737 GDFVWRDEDHNGV
+737 GNFVWRDEDHNGV

-1086 PKDET
+1086 P
-1091 YTIGDFVWRDEGHNG
+1091 
-1106 VQNDGEHG
+1106 
-1114 LEGVL
+1114 
-1119 VTLKTADGVVLNT
+1119 
-1132 TTSDANGHY
+1132 
-1141 QFTNVQKG
+1141 
-1149 KYIVEFTTPEGYEP
+1149 
-1163 TSKHTT
+1163 
-1169 ANTEKDSDGL
+1169 
-1179 IANIDVTQDDMSI
+1179 
-1192 DAGFFPLENWNPQ
+1192 
-1205 PEPKNPDD
+1205 
-1213 KEKPAP
+1213 
-1219 EQPDVPQPEPKNPD
+1219 EPKNPD

-1271 KNPDDKEKPAPEQ
+1271 KNPDDREKPAPEQ
-1284 PDAPQPKPM
+1284 PDVPQPEPKNPDDREKPAPEQPDVPQPKPM

>member
-36 ASEVSAT
+36 ASEVSTT
-43 TQEHNV
+43 TQEQNA
-49 ETEQTKTEGELT
+49 EKEQTKTEGELT
-61 TEVAQ
+61 TEAAQ
-66 QAVSESAPIAENMQK
+66 QTAVESIPASENMQER
-81 TTSVASENAKE
+81 TLVASENGKE
-92 VTASD
+92 VTTTE
-97 STQEVTKTEA
+97 STQEVTKTET
-107 KDTAT
+107 KDTVT
-112 MKDSEIAQ
+112 MKATEIVQ
-120 PVSEV
+120 PVSQID
-125 NKPVTQTAPVQAPTT
+125 KSVTQTAAPVAEPST
-140 ATEHKSPR
+140 ANKQTSPR
-148 QAQELT
+148 QVQELT

-177 TSSITGHQNND
+177 KSSITGHQNKD
-188 KTYRQSNTV
+188 KTYHQSNTV

-234 GISTVKKVPNIVDT
+234 GISTIKKVPHIMDS
-248 QNNDTVIA
+248 QNSEQIIA
-256 YGEVKD
+256 YGEINEN
-262 KNRIRY
+262 NRVRY
-268 RFTDYVSDKE
+268 RFMDYVNQKE
-278 NVVGKLSLNL
+278 NLKGKLSLNL
-288 FINPAK
+288 FIKPDK
-294 VQNRGN
+294 VQDEGK
-300 INVSSTLGS
+300 ITVTSQLGKEMTS
-309 IKTEETFNIEYI
+309 QEFDIKYI
-321 DGVKNNEGVTLNGRL
+321 DGVKSPSGITLNGRL
-336 DDLSKADQSFTHY
+336 DELSKADQSFTHY
-349 TTFKPSQNE
+349 AIFNPNNNK
-358 LTNVSLKGTV
+358 LTSVSIVGTV
-368 TTGAIEN
+368 IN
-375 GIAGEVKIYEFIG
+375 GSRQNGNPGEVKVYEFIG
-388 SGELPESVYANVN
+388 SGNLPQSVYANIN
-401 DTSHFNDITSNLSN
+401 DTQQFNDITSKVSISN
-415 SIKSTSTGYEITFDM
+415 NKSVGYQINFDM
-430 KNKKPYVIV
+430 EGKHSYVIV
-439 YKGHYNKD
+439 YKGHYDSNAKD
-447 ASDFDFT
+447 FSFR
-454 TNAIGHQNLNRSPY
+454 TNATGYQNLNQSEYSYYWPY
-468 NHYWS
+468 NYS
-473 YNHYFNL
+473 FNL
-480 TWKNGV
+480 TWDNGV

-502 PPTYGF
+502 PPTYGY
-508 SELVDTTQNTAPAT
+508 SPTVNTIQDTHADYPV
-522 MTFQT
+522 MTFQQPGT
-527 TGVLEEIEDSV
+527 LEETEDSMPIT
-538 VLNTLSQSGE
+538 TLTESGE
-548 DRGENTSPI
+548 DRSENTSPI

-624 HTTEEDTMEYTTDGL
+624 HTTKEDTMEYTTDSL

-968 KDETYTIGDFVWR
+968 
-981 DEDHNGVQNDGEHGL
+981 
-996 EGVLVTLKTADG
+996 
-1008 VVLNTTTSD
+1008 
-1017 ANGHYQFTNVQK
+1017 
-1029 GKYIVE
+1029 
-1035 FTTPEGYE
+1035 
-1043 ATSKHTTANTEKD
+1043 
-1056 SDGLIANIDVTQDD
+1056 
-1070 MSIDAGFFPLE
+1070 
-1081 NWNPQ
+1081 
-1086 PKDET
+1086 
-1091 YTIGDFVWRDEGHNG
+1091 
-1106 VQNDGEHG
+1106 
-1114 LEGVL
+1114 
-1119 VTLKTADGVVLNT
+1119 
-1132 TTSDANGHY
+1132 
-1141 QFTNVQKG
+1141 
-1149 KYIVEFTTPEGYEP
+1149 
-1163 TSKHTT
+1163 
-1169 ANTEKDSDGL
+1169 
-1179 IANIDVTQDDMSI
+1179 
-1192 DAGFFPLENWNPQ
+1192 
-1205 PEPKNPDD
+1205 EPKNPDD
-1213 KEKPAP
+1213 R
-1219 EQPDVPQPEPKNPD
+1219 
-1233 DKEKPAP
+1233 EKPAP

-1264 DVPQPEP
+1264 DVPQPDPKNPDDKEKPEPEQPDVPQPEP

-1284 PDAPQPKPM
+1284 PDVPQPDPKNPDDKEKPEPEQPDVPQPEPKNPDDKEKPAPEQPDVPQPKPM

-1319 SQTDEALPQTGES
+1319 SQTDEALPKTGES

>member
-36 ASEVSAT
+36 ASEVSTT
-43 TQEHNV
+43 TQEQNA
-49 ETEQTKTEGELT
+49 EKEQTKTEGELT
-61 TEVAQ
+61 TEAAQ
-66 QAVSESAPIAENMQK
+66 QTAVESIPASENMQER
-81 TTSVASENAKE
+81 TLVASENGKE
-92 VTASD
+92 VTTTE
-97 STQEVTKTEA
+97 STQEVTKTET
-107 KDTAT
+107 KDTVT
-112 MKDSEIAQ
+112 MKATEIVQ
-120 PVSEV
+120 PVSQID
-125 NKPVTQTAPVQAPTT
+125 KSVTQTAAPVAEPST
-140 ATEHKSPR
+140 ANKQTSPR
-148 QAQELT
+148 QVQELT

-177 TSSITGHQNND
+177 KSSITGHQNKD
-188 KTYRQSNTV
+188 KTYHQSNTV

-211 SFENGIKAGDYF
+211 SFDKDIKNDDYF
-223 DFQLSDNVDTN
+223 EFQLSDNVDTN

-256 YGEVKD
+256 FGEINEQ
-262 KNRIRY
+262 NRVRY
-268 RFTDYVSDKE
+268 RFTDYVSKKD
-278 NVVGKLSLNL
+278 NVKGNLSLNL
-288 FINPAK
+288 FIDPSK
-294 VQNRGN
+294 VLNNGN
-300 INVSSTLGS
+300 TTVSSILNGT
-309 IKTEETFNIEYI
+309 KTESTFNIEYI
-321 DGVKNNEGVTLNGRL
+321 DGIHNAAGVTLNGRL
-336 DDLSKADQSFTHY
+336 DELSKANQTFTHFA
-349 TTFKPSQNE
+349 TFKPKHNKLSSVTIKGKVKNGVLQNS
-358 LTNVSLKGTV
+358 N
-368 TTGAIEN
+368 N
-375 GIAGEVKIYEFIG
+375 GEVKVYEFIG
-388 SGELPESVYANVN
+388 NGELPQSVYANVN
-401 DTSHFNDITSNLSN
+401 DTNQFKDITTSMNSKKSNG
-415 SIKSTSTGYEITFDM
+415 TGYEITFDM
-430 KNKKPYVIV
+430 MNDKPYVIL
-439 YKGHYNKD
+439 YKGYFDSNSK
-447 ASDFDFT
+447 DFDFT
-454 TNAIGHQNLNRSPY
+454 TNATGYQNLNQSSY
-468 NHYWS
+468 YYWP

-480 TWKNGV
+480 TWDNGV

-548 DRGENTSPI
+548 DRSENTSPI

-1043 ATSKHTTANTEKD
+1043 
-1056 SDGLIANIDVTQDD
+1056 
-1070 MSIDAGFFPLE
+1070 
-1081 NWNPQ
+1081 
-1086 PKDET
+1086 
-1091 YTIGDFVWRDEGHNG
+1091 
-1106 VQNDGEHG
+1106 
-1114 LEGVL
+1114 
-1119 VTLKTADGVVLNT
+1119 
-1132 TTSDANGHY
+1132 
-1141 QFTNVQKG
+1141 
-1149 KYIVEFTTPEGYEP
+1149 P

-1219 EQPDVPQPEPKNPD
+1219 DQPDVPQPEPKNPD
-1233 DKEKPAP
+1233 DREKPAP
-1240 EQPDV
+1240 DQPDV

-1284 PDAPQPKPM
+1284 PDVPQPKPM

-1319 SQTDEALPQTGES
+1319 SQTDEVLPKTGES

>member
-1 MITNKNIYSIRKHK
+1 K

-125 NKPVTQTAPVQAPTT
+125 NKPVTQTAAPVAEPST
-140 ATEHKSPR
+140 ANKQTSPR
-148 QAQELT
+148 QVQELT

-177 TSSITGHQNND
+177 KSSITGHQNKD
-188 KTYRQSNTV
+188 KTYHQSNTV

-234 GISTVKKVPNIVDT
+234 GISTIKKVPHIMDS
-248 QNNDTVIA
+248 QNSEQIIA
-256 YGEVKD
+256 YGEINEN
-262 KNRIRY
+262 NRVRY
-268 RFTDYVSDKE
+268 RFMDYVNQKE
-278 NVVGKLSLNL
+278 NLKGKLSLNL
-288 FINPAK
+288 FIKPDK
-294 VQNRGN
+294 VQTAGN
-300 INVSSTLGS
+300 ITVSSKLGNQVTS
-309 IKTEETFNIEYI
+309 QNFNIQYI
-321 DGVKNNEGVTLNGRL
+321 DGVKSASGITLNGRL
-336 DDLSKADQSFTHY
+336 DELSKADQSFTHY
-349 TTFKPSQNE
+349 ATFNPNNNK
-358 LTNVSLKGTV
+358 LTSVSIVGTV
-368 TTGAIEN
+368 IN
-375 GIAGEVKIYEFIG
+375 GSRQNGNPGEVKVYEFIG
-388 SGELPESVYANVN
+388 SGNLPQSVYANIN
-401 DTSHFNDITSNLSN
+401 DTQQFNDITSKVSISN
-415 SIKSTSTGYEITFDM
+415 NKSVGYQINFDM
-430 KNKKPYVIV
+430 EGKHSYVIV
-439 YKGHYNKD
+439 YKGHYDSNAKD
-447 ASDFDFT
+447 FSFR
-454 TNAIGHQNLNRSPY
+454 TNATGYQNINQPTGHLYFGYGNS
-468 NHYWS
+468 
-473 YNHYFNL
+473 FNL
-480 TWKNGV
+480 TWDNGV

-502 PPTYGF
+502 SPTYGY
-508 SELVDTTQNTAPAT
+508 SPSVNTIQDTHADYPV
-522 MTFQT
+522 MTFQQPGT
-527 TGVLEEIEDSV
+527 LEETEDSMPIT
-538 VLNTLSQSGE
+538 TLTESGE

-615 GMLTGAISD
+615 GILTGAISD

-968 KDETYTIGDFVWR
+968 EPKNPDDRE
-981 DEDHNGVQNDGEHGL
+981 
-996 EGVLVTLKTADG
+996 KPA
-1008 VVLNTTTSD
+1008 
-1017 ANGHYQFTNVQK
+1017 
-1029 GKYIVE
+1029 
-1035 FTTPEGYE
+1035 PEQP
-1043 ATSKHTTANTEKD
+1043 
-1056 SDGLIANIDVTQDD
+1056 DV
-1070 MSIDAGFFPLE
+1070 
-1081 NWNPQ
+1081 
-1086 PKDET
+1086 
-1091 YTIGDFVWRDEGHNG
+1091 
-1106 VQNDGEHG
+1106 
-1114 LEGVL
+1114 
-1119 VTLKTADGVVLNT
+1119 
-1132 TTSDANGHY
+1132 
-1141 QFTNVQKG
+1141 
-1149 KYIVEFTTPEGYEP
+1149 
-1163 TSKHTT
+1163 
-1169 ANTEKDSDGL
+1169 
-1179 IANIDVTQDDMSI
+1179 
-1192 DAGFFPLENWNPQ
+1192 PQ

-1245 PQPEPKNPDDREK
+1245 PQPEPKNPDDKEK

-1271 KNPDDKEKPAPEQ
+1271 KNPDDKEKPGPEQ
-1284 PDAPQPKPM
+1284 PDVPQPKPM

-1319 SQTDEALPQTGES
+1319 SQTDEALPKTGES

>member
-36 ASEVSAT
+36 ASEVSTT
-43 TQEHNV
+43 TQEQNA
-49 ETEQTKTEGELT
+49 EKEQTKTEGELT
-61 TEVAQ
+61 TEAAQ
-66 QAVSESAPIAENMQK
+66 QTAVESIPASENMQER
-81 TTSVASENAKE
+81 TLVASENGKE
-92 VTASD
+92 VTTTE

-125 NKPVTQTAPVQAPTT
+125 NKPVTQTAAPVAEPST
-140 ATEHKSPR
+140 ANKQTSPR
-148 QAQELT
+148 QVQELT

-177 TSSITGHQNND
+177 KSSITGHQNKD
-188 KTYRQSNTV
+188 KTYHQSNTV

-234 GISTVKKVPNIVDT
+234 GISTIKKVPHIMDS
-248 QNNDTVIA
+248 QNSEQIIA
-256 YGEVKD
+256 YGEINEN
-262 KNRIRY
+262 NRVRY
-268 RFTDYVSDKE
+268 RFMDYVNQKE
-278 NVVGKLSLNL
+278 NLKGKLSLNL
-288 FINPAK
+288 FIKPDK
-294 VQNRGN
+294 VQDEGK
-300 INVSSTLGS
+300 ITVTSQLGKEMTS
-309 IKTEETFNIEYI
+309 QEFDIKYI
-321 DGVKNNEGVTLNGRL
+321 DGVKSPSGITLNGRL
-336 DDLSKADQSFTHY
+336 DELSKADQSFTHY
-349 TTFKPSQNE
+349 AIFKPKHNN
-358 LTNVSLKGTV
+358 LTNVTLRGTV
-368 TTGAIEN
+368 SNNAQQNEKN
-375 GIAGEVKIYEFIG
+375 GQVNVYEYIG
-388 SGELPESVYANVN
+388 QGELPQSAYANVK
-401 DTSHFNDITSNLSN
+401 DTNQFRDITN
-415 SIKSTSTGYEITFDM
+415 SLRPTTVNSTGYQITFDHI
-430 KNKKPYVIV
+430 NKKPYVIV
-439 YKGHYNKD
+439 YKGHYKNEAKD
-447 ASDFDFT
+447 LEFT
-454 TNAIGHQNLNRSPY
+454 TNATDYHSSNLY
-468 NHYWS
+468 S
-473 YNHYFNL
+473 YNYWPYYGSFNL

-486 AFYSNNAS
+486 AFYSNKAN

-615 GMLTGAISD
+615 GILTGAISD

-737 GDFVWRDEDHNGV
+737 GNFVWRDEDHNGV

-968 KDETYTIGDFVWR
+968 
-981 DEDHNGVQNDGEHGL
+981 
-996 EGVLVTLKTADG
+996 
-1008 VVLNTTTSD
+1008 
-1017 ANGHYQFTNVQK
+1017 
-1029 GKYIVE
+1029 
-1035 FTTPEGYE
+1035 
-1043 ATSKHTTANTEKD
+1043 
-1056 SDGLIANIDVTQDD
+1056 
-1070 MSIDAGFFPLE
+1070 
-1081 NWNPQ
+1081 
-1086 PKDET
+1086 
-1091 YTIGDFVWRDEGHNG
+1091 
-1106 VQNDGEHG
+1106 
-1114 LEGVL
+1114 
-1119 VTLKTADGVVLNT
+1119 
-1132 TTSDANGHY
+1132 
-1141 QFTNVQKG
+1141 
-1149 KYIVEFTTPEGYEP
+1149 
-1163 TSKHTT
+1163 
-1169 ANTEKDSDGL
+1169 
-1179 IANIDVTQDDMSI
+1179 
-1192 DAGFFPLENWNPQ
+1192 
-1205 PEPKNPDD
+1205 EPKNPDD

-1233 DKEKPAP
+1233 DREKPAPEQPDVPQPEPKNPDDREKPAP

-1284 PDAPQPKPM
+1284 PDVPQPKPM

>member
-36 ASEVSAT
+36 ASEVSTT
-43 TQEHNV
+43 TQEQNA
-49 ETEQTKTEGELT
+49 EKEQTKTEGELT
-61 TEVAQ
+61 TEAAQ
-66 QAVSESAPIAENMQK
+66 QTAVESIPASENMQER
-81 TTSVASENAKE
+81 TSVASENAKAI
-92 VTASD
+92 TAPD

-737 GDFVWRDEDHNGV
+737 GNFVWRDEDHNGV

-1086 PKDET
+1086 P
-1091 YTIGDFVWRDEGHNG
+1091 
-1106 VQNDGEHG
+1106 
-1114 LEGVL
+1114 
-1119 VTLKTADGVVLNT
+1119 
-1132 TTSDANGHY
+1132 
-1141 QFTNVQKG
+1141 
-1149 KYIVEFTTPEGYEP
+1149 
-1163 TSKHTT
+1163 
-1169 ANTEKDSDGL
+1169 
-1179 IANIDVTQDDMSI
+1179 
-1192 DAGFFPLENWNPQ
+1192 
-1205 PEPKNPDD
+1205 
-1213 KEKPAP
+1213 
-1219 EQPDVPQPEPKNPD
+1219 EPKNPD

-1271 KNPDDKEKPAPEQ
+1271 KNPDDREKPAPEQPDVPQPEPKNPDDREKPAPEQ

-1319 SQTDEALPQTGES
+1319 SQTDEALPKTGES

>member
-36 ASEVSAT
+36 ASEVSTT
-43 TQEHNV
+43 TQEQNA
-49 ETEQTKTEGELT
+49 EKEQAKTEGELT
-61 TEVAQ
+61 TEAAQ
-66 QAVSESAPIAENMQK
+66 QTAVESIPASENMQER
-81 TTSVASENAKE
+81 TLVASENGKE
-92 VTASD
+92 VTTTE
-97 STQEVTKTEA
+97 STQEVTKTET
-107 KDTAT
+107 KDTVT

-120 PVSEV
+120 PVSHLD
-125 NKPVTQTAPVQAPTT
+125 KPVTQTAPVQTPKT
-140 ATEHKSPR
+140 ATEQKSTR
-148 QAQELT
+148 QAQEDT
-154 APMDTKVINV
+154 APMGMKEVNV

-177 TSSITGHQNND
+177 NSSITGHQNND
-188 KTYRQSNTV
+188 RTYRQPDTV

-256 YGEVKD
+256 FGEINEQ
-262 KNRIRY
+262 NRVRY
-268 RFTDYVSDKE
+268 RFTDYVSKKD
-278 NVVGKLSLNL
+278 NVKGKLALNL
-288 FINPAK
+288 FIKPDK
-294 VQNRGN
+294 VQTAGN
-300 INVSSTLGS
+300 ITVSSKLGNQVTS
-309 IKTEETFNIEYI
+309 QNFNIQYI
-321 DGVKNNEGVTLNGRL
+321 DGVKNRAGVTLNGRI
-336 DDLSKADQSFTHY
+336 DTLSKTDQTFTHFA
-349 TTFKPSQNE
+349 TFKPNNNALTSVTITGKVKNGALQNG
-358 LTNVSLKGTV
+358 K
-368 TTGAIEN
+368 
-375 GIAGEVKIYEFIG
+375 AGEVKVYEFIG
-388 SGELPESVYANVN
+388 SGELPQSVYANVN
-401 DTSHFNDITSNLSN
+401 DTKQFNDITNSMK
-415 SIKSTSTGYEITFDM
+415 SIKNNSNGYEITFDM
-430 KNKKPYVIV
+430 KNQKPYVIV

-454 TNAIGHQNLNRSPY
+454 TNAIGHQNLNSSPY
-468 NHYWS
+468 NYYWS

-486 AFYSNNAS
+486 AFYSNKAN

-502 PPTYGF
+502 PPTYGY
-508 SELVDTTQNTAPAT
+508 SPTVNTIQDTHADYPV
-522 MTFQT
+522 MTFQQPGT
-527 TGVLEEIEDSV
+527 LEETEDSMPIT
-538 VLNTLSQSGE
+538 TLTESGE

-839 FPLENWNPQPKDE
+839 FPLENWNAQPKDE

-1086 PKDET
+1086 P
-1091 YTIGDFVWRDEGHNG
+1091 
-1106 VQNDGEHG
+1106 
-1114 LEGVL
+1114 
-1119 VTLKTADGVVLNT
+1119 
-1132 TTSDANGHY
+1132 
-1141 QFTNVQKG
+1141 
-1149 KYIVEFTTPEGYEP
+1149 
-1163 TSKHTT
+1163 
-1169 ANTEKDSDGL
+1169 
-1179 IANIDVTQDDMSI
+1179 
-1192 DAGFFPLENWNPQ
+1192 
-1205 PEPKNPDD
+1205 EPKNPDD
-1213 KEKPAP
+1213 R
-1219 EQPDVPQPEPKNPD
+1219 
-1233 DKEKPAP
+1233 EKPAP

-1284 PDAPQPKPM
+1284 PDVPQPEPKNPDDKEKPAPEQPDVPQPKPM

>member
-36 ASEVSAT
+36 ASEVSTT
-43 TQEHNV
+43 TQEQNA
-49 ETEQTKTEGELT
+49 EKEQAKTEGELT
-61 TEVAQ
+61 TEAAQ
-66 QAVSESAPIAENMQK
+66 QTAVESIPASENMQER
-81 TTSVASENAKE
+81 TLVASENGKE
-92 VTASD
+92 VTTTE
-97 STQEVTKTEA
+97 STQEVTKTET
-107 KDTAT
+107 KDTVT
-112 MKDSEIAQ
+112 MKATEIVQ
-120 PVSEV
+120 PVSQID
-125 NKPVTQTAPVQAPTT
+125 KSVTQTAAPVAEPST
-140 ATEHKSPR
+140 ANKQTSPR
-148 QAQELT
+148 QVQELT

-177 TSSITGHQNND
+177 KSSITGHQNKD
-188 KTYRQSNTV
+188 KTYHQSNTV
-197 NPHKAERVTLNYDW
+197 NPHKAERVTLNYEWTFDKD
-211 SFENGIKAGDYF
+211 IKNDDYF
-223 DFQLSDNVDTN
+223 EFQLSDNVDTN

-256 YGEVKD
+256 FGEINEQ
-262 KNRIRY
+262 NRVRY
-268 RFTDYVSDKE
+268 RFTDYVSKKD
-278 NVVGKLSLNL
+278 NVKGNLSLNL
-288 FINPAK
+288 FIDPSK
-294 VQNRGN
+294 VLNNGN
-300 INVSSTLGS
+300 TTVSSILNGT
-309 IKTEETFNIEYI
+309 KTESTFNIEYI
-321 DGVKNNEGVTLNGRL
+321 DGIHNAAGVTLNGRL
-336 DDLSKADQSFTHY
+336 DELSKANQTFTHFA
-349 TTFKPSQNE
+349 TFKPKHNKLSSVTIKGKVKNGVLQNS
-358 LTNVSLKGTV
+358 N
-368 TTGAIEN
+368 N
-375 GIAGEVKIYEFIG
+375 GEVKVYEFIG
-388 SGELPESVYANVN
+388 NGELPQSVYANVN
-401 DTSHFNDITSNLSN
+401 DTNQFKDITTSMNSKKSNG
-415 SIKSTSTGYEITFDM
+415 TGYEITFDTM
-430 KNKKPYVIV
+430 NDKPYVIL
-439 YKGHYNKD
+439 YKGYFDSNSK
-447 ASDFDFT
+447 DFDFT
-454 TNAIGHQNLNRSPY
+454 TNATGYQNLNQSSY
-468 NHYWS
+468 YYWP

-480 TWKNGV
+480 TWDNGV

-548 DRGENTSPI
+548 DRSENTSPI

-624 HTTEEDTMEYTTDGL
+624 HTIEEDTMEYTTDGL

-658 TTDTIEES
+658 KTDTIEES

-723 PTDPNIDTSATYRI
+723 PTDPNNDTSATYRI

-750 QNDGEHGLEG
+750 QNDGEHGLES

-770 VVLNTTTSDANG
+770 VILNTTTSDANG

-809 HTTANTEKDSDG
+809 HTTANTEKDSDGLIANIDVTQDDMSIDAGFFPLENWNPQPKDETYTIGDFVWRDEDHNGVQNDGEHGLEGVLVTLKTADGVILNTTTSDANGHYQFTNVQKGKYIVEFTTPEGYEATSKHTTANSDG

-968 KDETYTIGDFVWR
+968 
-981 DEDHNGVQNDGEHGL
+981 
-996 EGVLVTLKTADG
+996 
-1008 VVLNTTTSD
+1008 
-1017 ANGHYQFTNVQK
+1017 
-1029 GKYIVE
+1029 
-1035 FTTPEGYE
+1035 
-1043 ATSKHTTANTEKD
+1043 
-1056 SDGLIANIDVTQDD
+1056 
-1070 MSIDAGFFPLE
+1070 
-1081 NWNPQ
+1081 
-1086 PKDET
+1086 
-1091 YTIGDFVWRDEGHNG
+1091 
-1106 VQNDGEHG
+1106 
-1114 LEGVL
+1114 
-1119 VTLKTADGVVLNT
+1119 
-1132 TTSDANGHY
+1132 
-1141 QFTNVQKG
+1141 
-1149 KYIVEFTTPEGYEP
+1149 
-1163 TSKHTT
+1163 
-1169 ANTEKDSDGL
+1169 
-1179 IANIDVTQDDMSI
+1179 
-1192 DAGFFPLENWNPQ
+1192 
-1205 PEPKNPDD
+1205 
-1213 KEKPAP
+1213 
-1219 EQPDVPQPEPKNPD
+1219 EPKNPD

-1284 PDAPQPKPM
+1284 PDVPQPEPKNPDDKEKPAPEQPDVPQPKPM

-1319 SQTDEALPQTGES
+1319 SQTDEVLPKTGES

>member
-36 ASEVSAT
+36 ASEVSTT
-43 TQEHNV
+43 TQEQNA
-49 ETEQTKTEGELT
+49 EKEQTKTEGELT

-81 TTSVASENAKE
+81 TTSVASENAKAI
-92 VTASD
+92 TAPD

-112 MKDSEIAQ
+112 MKATEIVQ
-120 PVSEV
+120 PVSQID
-125 NKPVTQTAPVQAPTT
+125 KSVTQTAAPVAEPST
-140 ATEHKSPR
+140 ANKQTSP
-148 QAQELT
+148 QQVQELT

-177 TSSITGHQNND
+177 KSSITGHQNND
-188 KTYRQSNTV
+188 RTYRQPDTV
-197 NPHKAERVTLNYDW
+197 NPHKAERVTLNYEWTFDKD
-211 SFENGIKAGDYF
+211 IKNDDYF
-223 DFQLSDNVDTN
+223 EFQLSDNVDTN
-234 GISTVKKVPNIVDT
+234 GISTTKKVPNILDVQDS
-248 QNNDTVIA
+248 DKVIA

-288 FINPAK
+288 FINPTK

-454 TNAIGHQNLNRSPY
+454 TNAIGHQNLNSSPY
-468 NHYWS
+468 NYYWS

-486 AFYSNNAS
+486 AFYSNKAN

-502 PPTYGF
+502 PPTYGY
-508 SELVDTTQNTAPAT
+508 SPTVNTIQDTHADYPV
-522 MTFQT
+522 MTFQQPGT
-527 TGVLEEIEDSV
+527 LEETEDSMPIT
-538 VLNTLSQSGE
+538 TLTESGE
-548 DRGENTSPI
+548 DRGENTSSI

-1043 ATSKHTTANTEKD
+1043 ATT
-1056 SDGLIANIDVTQDD
+1056 
-1070 MSIDAGFFPLE
+1070 
-1081 NWNPQ
+1081 
-1086 PKDET
+1086 
-1091 YTIGDFVWRDEGHNG
+1091 
-1106 VQNDGEHG
+1106 
-1114 LEGVL
+1114 
-1119 VTLKTADGVVLNT
+1119 
-1132 TTSDANGHY
+1132 
-1141 QFTNVQKG
+1141 
-1149 KYIVEFTTPEGYEP
+1149 
-1163 TSKHTT
+1163 KHTT

-1213 KEKPAP
+1213 KEKPG
-1219 EQPDVPQPEPKNPD
+1219 
-1233 DKEKPAP
+1233 P

-1264 DVPQPEP
+1264 DV
-1271 KNPDDKEKPAPEQ
+1271 
-1284 PDAPQPKPM
+1284 PQPKPM

-1319 SQTDEALPQTGES
+1319 SQTDEALPKTGES

>member
-36 ASEVSAT
+36 ASEVSTT
-43 TQEHNV
+43 TQEQNA
-49 ETEQTKTEGELT
+49 EKEQTKTEGELT
-61 TEVAQ
+61 TEAAQ
-66 QAVSESAPIAENMQK
+66 QTAVESIPASENMQER
-81 TTSVASENAKE
+81 TLVASENGKE
-92 VTASD
+92 VTTTE
-97 STQEVTKTEA
+97 STQEVTKTET
-107 KDTAT
+107 KDIVT

-120 PVSEV
+120 PVSHLD
-125 NKPVTQTAPVQAPTT
+125 KPVTQTAPVQTPTT
-140 ATEHKSPR
+140 ANKQTSPR
-148 QAQELT
+148 QVQELT

-177 TSSITGHQNND
+177 KSSITGHQNKD
-188 KTYRQSNTV
+188 KTYHQSNTV

-737 GDFVWRDEDHNGV
+737 GNFVWRDEDHNGV

-968 KDETYTIGDFVWR
+968 
-981 DEDHNGVQNDGEHGL
+981 
-996 EGVLVTLKTADG
+996 
-1008 VVLNTTTSD
+1008 
-1017 ANGHYQFTNVQK
+1017 
-1029 GKYIVE
+1029 
-1035 FTTPEGYE
+1035 
-1043 ATSKHTTANTEKD
+1043 
-1056 SDGLIANIDVTQDD
+1056 
-1070 MSIDAGFFPLE
+1070 
-1081 NWNPQ
+1081 
-1086 PKDET
+1086 
-1091 YTIGDFVWRDEGHNG
+1091 
-1106 VQNDGEHG
+1106 
-1114 LEGVL
+1114 
-1119 VTLKTADGVVLNT
+1119 
-1132 TTSDANGHY
+1132 
-1141 QFTNVQKG
+1141 
-1149 KYIVEFTTPEGYEP
+1149 
-1163 TSKHTT
+1163 
-1169 ANTEKDSDGL
+1169 
-1179 IANIDVTQDDMSI
+1179 
-1192 DAGFFPLENWNPQ
+1192 
-1205 PEPKNPDD
+1205 EPKNPDD

-1233 DKEKPAP
+1233 DREKPAPEQPDVPQPEPKNPDDREKPAP

-1319 SQTDEALPQTGES
+1319 SQTDEALPKTGES

>member
-36 ASEVSAT
+36 ASEVSTT
-43 TQEHNV
+43 TQEQNA
-49 ETEQTKTEGELT
+49 EKEQTKTEGELT

-66 QAVSESAPIAENMQK
+66 QAVSESAPTAENMQE

-125 NKPVTQTAPVQAPTT
+125 NKPVTQTAPVQTPTT

-148 QAQELT
+148 QVQEVT
-154 APMDTKVINV
+154 SPEDTKVINV

-256 YGEVKD
+256 FGEINEQ
-262 KNRIRY
+262 NRVRY
-268 RFTDYVSDKE
+268 RFTDYVNQKE
-278 NVVGKLSLNL
+278 NLKGKLALNL
-288 FINPAK
+288 FIKPDK
-294 VQNRGN
+294 VQTAGN
-300 INVSSTLGS
+300 ITVSSKLGNQVTS
-309 IKTEETFNIEYI
+309 QNFNIQYI
-321 DGVKNNEGVTLNGRL
+321 DGVKNRAGVTLNGRI
-336 DDLSKADQSFTHY
+336 DTLSKTDQTFTHFA
-349 TTFKPSQNE
+349 TFKPNNNALTSVTITGKVKNGALQNG
-358 LTNVSLKGTV
+358 K
-368 TTGAIEN
+368 
-375 GIAGEVKIYEFIG
+375 AGEVKVYEFIG
-388 SGELPESVYANVN
+388 SGELPQSVYANVN
-401 DTSHFNDITSNLSN
+401 DTKQFNDITKSMK
-415 SIKSTSTGYEITFDM
+415 SIKNNSNGYEITFDM
-430 KNKKPYVIV
+430 NKDNHPYIIV
-439 YKGHYNKD
+439 YQGHFNNNAK
-447 ASDFDFT
+447 DFDFS
-454 TNAIGHQNLNRSPY
+454 TNATGYQNLNQSEYSYYWPY
-468 NHYWS
+468 NYS
-473 YNHYFNL
+473 FNL
-480 TWKNGV
+480 TWDNGV

-502 PPTYGF
+502 PPTYGY
-508 SELVDTTQNTAPAT
+508 SPTVNTIQDTHADYPV
-522 MTFQT
+522 MTFQQPGT
-527 TGVLEEIEDSV
+527 LEETEDSMPIT
-538 VLNTLSQSGE
+538 TLTESGE
-548 DRGENTSPI
+548 DRSENTSPI

-839 FPLENWNPQPKDE
+839 FPLENWNAQPKDE

-968 KDETYTIGDFVWR
+968 
-981 DEDHNGVQNDGEHGL
+981 
-996 EGVLVTLKTADG
+996 
-1008 VVLNTTTSD
+1008 
-1017 ANGHYQFTNVQK
+1017 
-1029 GKYIVE
+1029 
-1035 FTTPEGYE
+1035 
-1043 ATSKHTTANTEKD
+1043 
-1056 SDGLIANIDVTQDD
+1056 
-1070 MSIDAGFFPLE
+1070 
-1081 NWNPQ
+1081 
-1086 PKDET
+1086 
-1091 YTIGDFVWRDEGHNG
+1091 
-1106 VQNDGEHG
+1106 
-1114 LEGVL
+1114 
-1119 VTLKTADGVVLNT
+1119 
-1132 TTSDANGHY
+1132 
-1141 QFTNVQKG
+1141 
-1149 KYIVEFTTPEGYEP
+1149 
-1163 TSKHTT
+1163 
-1169 ANTEKDSDGL
+1169 
-1179 IANIDVTQDDMSI
+1179 
-1192 DAGFFPLENWNPQ
+1192 
-1205 PEPKNPDD
+1205 
-1213 KEKPAP
+1213 
-1219 EQPDVPQPEPKNPD
+1219 EPKNPD

-1284 PDAPQPKPM
+1284 PDAPQPEPM

-1319 SQTDEALPQTGES
+1319 SQTDEALPKTGES

>member
-36 ASEVSAT
+36 ASEVSTT
-43 TQEHNV
+43 TQEQNA
-49 ETEQTKTEGELT
+49 EKEQTKTEGELT

-66 QAVSESAPIAENMQK
+66 QAVSESAPTAENMQE

-92 VTASD
+92 VTTTE

-112 MKDSEIAQ
+112 MKDSEIVQ
-120 PVSEV
+120 PVSQID
-125 NKPVTQTAPVQAPTT
+125 KSVTQTAAPVAEPST
-140 ATEHKSPR
+140 ANKQTSPR
-148 QAQELT
+148 QVQELT

-177 TSSITGHQNND
+177 KSSITGHQNND
-188 KTYRQSNTV
+188 KTYHQSNTV

-211 SFENGIKAGDYF
+211 SFENSIKEGDYF

-234 GISTVKKVPNIVDT
+234 GISTTKKVPNILDVQDS
-248 QNNDTVIA
+248 DKVIA

-454 TNAIGHQNLNRSPY
+454 TNAIGHQNLNSSPY
-468 NHYWS
+468 NYYWS

-486 AFYSNNAS
+486 AFYSNKAN

-502 PPTYGF
+502 PPTYGY
-508 SELVDTTQNTAPAT
+508 SPTVNTIQDTHADYPV
-522 MTFQT
+522 MTFQQPGT
-527 TGVLEEIEDSV
+527 LEETEDSMPIT
-538 VLNTLSQSGE
+538 TLTESGE
-548 DRGENTSPI
+548 DRGENTSSI

-1017 ANGHYQFTNVQK
+1017 GNGHYQFTNVQK

-1086 PKDET
+1086 P
-1091 YTIGDFVWRDEGHNG
+1091 
-1106 VQNDGEHG
+1106 
-1114 LEGVL
+1114 
-1119 VTLKTADGVVLNT
+1119 
-1132 TTSDANGHY
+1132 
-1141 QFTNVQKG
+1141 
-1149 KYIVEFTTPEGYEP
+1149 
-1163 TSKHTT
+1163 
-1169 ANTEKDSDGL
+1169 
-1179 IANIDVTQDDMSI
+1179 
-1192 DAGFFPLENWNPQ
+1192 
-1205 PEPKNPDD
+1205 EPKNPDD
-1213 KEKPAP
+1213 KEKPGP

-1233 DKEKPAP
+1233 DKEKPGPEQPDVPQPEPKNPDDREKPAP

-1271 KNPDDKEKPAPEQ
+1271 KNPDDKEKPGPEQ
-1284 PDAPQPKPM
+1284 PDVPQPKPM

-1319 SQTDEALPQTGES
+1319 SQTDEALPKTGES

>member
-36 ASEVSAT
+36 ASEVSTT
-43 TQEHNV
+43 TQEQNA
-49 ETEQTKTEGELT
+49 EKEQTKTEGELT
-61 TEVAQ
+61 TEAAQ
-66 QAVSESAPIAENMQK
+66 QTAVESIPASENMQER
-81 TTSVASENAKE
+81 TLVASENGKE
-92 VTASD
+92 VTTTE
-97 STQEVTKTEA
+97 STQEVTKTET
-107 KDTAT
+107 KDTVT
-112 MKDSEIAQ
+112 MKATEIVQ
-120 PVSEV
+120 PVSQID
-125 NKPVTQTAPVQAPTT
+125 KSVTQTAAPVAEPST
-140 ATEHKSPR
+140 ANKQTSPR
-148 QAQELT
+148 QVQELT

-177 TSSITGHQNND
+177 KSSITGHQNKD
-188 KTYRQSNTV
+188 KTYHQSNTV
-197 NPHKAERVTLNYDW
+197 NPHKAERVTLNYEWTFDKD
-211 SFENGIKAGDYF
+211 IKNDDYF
-223 DFQLSDNVDTN
+223 EFQLSDNVDTN

-256 YGEVKD
+256 FGEINEQ
-262 KNRIRY
+262 NRVRY
-268 RFTDYVSDKE
+268 RFTDYVSKKD
-278 NVVGKLSLNL
+278 NVKGNLSLNL
-288 FINPAK
+288 FIDPSK
-294 VQNRGN
+294 VLNNGN
-300 INVSSTLGS
+300 TTVSSILNGT
-309 IKTEETFNIEYI
+309 KTESTFNIEYI
-321 DGVKNNEGVTLNGRL
+321 DGIHNAAGVTLNGRL
-336 DDLSKADQSFTHY
+336 DELSKANQTFTHFA
-349 TTFKPSQNE
+349 TFKPKHNKLSSVTIKGKVKNGVLQNS
-358 LTNVSLKGTV
+358 N
-368 TTGAIEN
+368 N
-375 GIAGEVKIYEFIG
+375 GEVKVYEFIG
-388 SGELPESVYANVN
+388 NGELPQSVYANVN
-401 DTSHFNDITSNLSN
+401 DTNQFKDITTSMNSKKSNG
-415 SIKSTSTGYEITFDM
+415 TGYEITFDM
-430 KNKKPYVIV
+430 MNDKPYVIL
-439 YKGHYNKD
+439 YKGYFDSNSK
-447 ASDFDFT
+447 DFDFT
-454 TNAIGHQNLNRSPY
+454 TNATGYQNLNQSSY
-468 NHYWS
+468 YYWP

-480 TWKNGV
+480 TWDNGV

-548 DRGENTSPI
+548 DRSENTSPI

-912 YIVEFTTPEGYEAT
+912 YIVEFTTPEGYE
-926 SKHTTANTE
+926 
-935 KDSDGLIAN
+935 
-944 IDVTQDDMSI
+944 
-954 DAGFFPLENWNPQP
+954 
-968 KDETYTIGDFVWR
+968 
-981 DEDHNGVQNDGEHGL
+981 
-996 EGVLVTLKTADG
+996 
-1008 VVLNTTTSD
+1008 
-1017 ANGHYQFTNVQK
+1017 
-1029 GKYIVE
+1029 
-1035 FTTPEGYE
+1035 
-1043 ATSKHTTANTEKD
+1043 
-1056 SDGLIANIDVTQDD
+1056 
-1070 MSIDAGFFPLE
+1070 
-1081 NWNPQ
+1081 
-1086 PKDET
+1086 
-1091 YTIGDFVWRDEGHNG
+1091 
-1106 VQNDGEHG
+1106 
-1114 LEGVL
+1114 
-1119 VTLKTADGVVLNT
+1119 
-1132 TTSDANGHY
+1132 
-1141 QFTNVQKG
+1141 
-1149 KYIVEFTTPEGYEP
+1149 P

-1245 PQPEPKNPDDREK
+1245 PQP
-1258 PAPEQP
+1258 
-1264 DVPQPEP
+1264 
-1271 KNPDDKEKPAPEQ
+1271 
-1284 PDAPQPKPM
+1284 KPM

-1319 SQTDEALPQTGES
+1319 SQTDEVLPKTGES

>member
-36 ASEVSAT
+36 ASEVSTT
-43 TQEHNV
+43 TQKQNV
-49 ETEQTKTEGELT
+49 ETEQAKTERELT

-66 QAVSESAPIAENMQK
+66 QAVSESAPIVENMQE
-81 TTSVASENAKE
+81 TTSVASENGKE
-92 VTASD
+92 VTTTE
-97 STQEVTKTEA
+97 STQEVTKTET
-107 KDTAT
+107 KDTVT

-120 PVSEV
+120 PVSHLD
-125 NKPVTQTAPVQAPTT
+125 KPVTQTAPVQTPTT
-140 ATEHKSPR
+140 ATEQKSTR
-148 QAQELT
+148 QAQEDT
-154 APMDTKVINV
+154 APMGMKEVNV

-177 TSSITGHQNND
+177 NSSITGHQNND
-188 KTYRQSNTV
+188 RTYRQPDTV

-211 SFENGIKAGDYF
+211 SFDKDIKNDDYF
-223 DFQLSDNVDTN
+223 EFQLSDNVDTN

-256 YGEVKD
+256 FGEINEQ
-262 KNRIRY
+262 NRVRY
-268 RFTDYVSDKE
+268 RFTDYVNQKE
-278 NVVGKLSLNL
+278 NLKGKLALNL
-288 FINPAK
+288 FIKPDK
-294 VQNRGN
+294 VQTAGN
-300 INVSSTLGS
+300 ITVSSKLGNQVTS
-309 IKTEETFNIEYI
+309 QNFNIQYI
-321 DGVKNNEGVTLNGRL
+321 DGVKNRSGVTLNGRI
-336 DDLSKADQSFTHY
+336 DTLSKTDQTFTHFA
-349 TTFKPSQNE
+349 TFKPNNNALTSVTITGKVKNGALQNG
-358 LTNVSLKGTV
+358 K
-368 TTGAIEN
+368 
-375 GIAGEVKIYEFIG
+375 AGEVKVYEFIG
-388 SGELPESVYANVN
+388 SGELPQSVYANVN
-401 DTSHFNDITSNLSN
+401 DTKQFNDITNSMK
-415 SIKSTSTGYEITFDM
+415 SIKNNSNGYEITFDM
-430 KNKKPYVIV
+430 NKDNHPYIIV
-439 YKGHYNKD
+439 YQGHFNNNAK
-447 ASDFDFT
+447 DFDFS
-454 TNAIGHQNLNRSPY
+454 TNATGYQNLNQSEYSYYWPY
-468 NHYWS
+468 NYS
-473 YNHYFNL
+473 FNL
-480 TWKNGV
+480 TWDNGV

-502 PPTYGF
+502 PPTYGY
-508 SELVDTTQNTAPAT
+508 SPTVNTIQDTHADYPV
-522 MTFQT
+522 MTFQQPGT
-527 TGVLEEIEDSV
+527 LEETEDSMPIT
-538 VLNTLSQSGE
+538 TLTESGE

-666 SHIDTFT
+666 SHIETFT

-737 GDFVWRDEDHNGV
+737 GNFVWRDEDHNGV

-968 KDETYTIGDFVWR
+968 EPKNPDDR
-981 DEDHNGVQNDGEHGL
+981 
-996 EGVLVTLKTADG
+996 
-1008 VVLNTTTSD
+1008 
-1017 ANGHYQFTNVQK
+1017 
-1029 GKYIVE
+1029 
-1035 FTTPEGYE
+1035 
-1043 ATSKHTTANTEKD
+1043 EKP
-1056 SDGLIANIDVTQDD
+1056 APKQPDV
-1070 MSIDAGFFPLE
+1070 
-1081 NWNPQ
+1081 
-1086 PKDET
+1086 
-1091 YTIGDFVWRDEGHNG
+1091 
-1106 VQNDGEHG
+1106 
-1114 LEGVL
+1114 
-1119 VTLKTADGVVLNT
+1119 
-1132 TTSDANGHY
+1132 
-1141 QFTNVQKG
+1141 
-1149 KYIVEFTTPEGYEP
+1149 
-1163 TSKHTT
+1163 
-1169 ANTEKDSDGL
+1169 
-1179 IANIDVTQDDMSI
+1179 
-1192 DAGFFPLENWNPQ
+1192 PQ

-1245 PQPEPKNPDDREK
+1245 PQPEPKNPDDKEK

-1264 DVPQPEP
+1264 DV
-1271 KNPDDKEKPAPEQ
+1271 
-1284 PDAPQPKPM
+1284 PQPKPM

>member
-36 ASEVSAT
+36 ASEVSTT
-43 TQEHNV
+43 TQEQNA
-49 ETEQTKTEGELT
+49 EKEQTKTEGELT

-66 QAVSESAPIAENMQK
+66 QAVSESAPTAENMQE
-81 TTSVASENAKE
+81 TTSVASENAKA

-125 NKPVTQTAPVQAPTT
+125 NKPVTQTAPVQTPTT

-148 QAQELT
+148 QVQEVT
-154 APMDTKVINV
+154 SPEDTKVINV

-256 YGEVKD
+256 FGEINEQ
-262 KNRIRY
+262 NRVRY
-268 RFTDYVSDKE
+268 RFTDYVNQKE
-278 NVVGKLSLNL
+278 NLKGKLALNL
-288 FINPAK
+288 FIKPDK
-294 VQNRGN
+294 VQTAGN
-300 INVSSTLGS
+300 ITVSSKLGNQVTS
-309 IKTEETFNIEYI
+309 QNFNIQYI
-321 DGVKNNEGVTLNGRL
+321 DGVKNRAGVTLNGRI
-336 DDLSKADQSFTHY
+336 DTLSKTDQTFTHFA
-349 TTFKPSQNE
+349 TFKPNNNALTSVTITGKVKNGALQNG
-358 LTNVSLKGTV
+358 K
-368 TTGAIEN
+368 
-375 GIAGEVKIYEFIG
+375 AGEVKVYEFIG
-388 SGELPESVYANVN
+388 SGELPQSVYANVN
-401 DTSHFNDITSNLSN
+401 DTKQFNDITNSMK
-415 SIKSTSTGYEITFDM
+415 SIKNYSNGYEITFDM
-430 KNKKPYVIV
+430 NKDNHPYIIV
-439 YKGHYNKD
+439 YQGHFNNNAK
-447 ASDFDFT
+447 DFDFS
-454 TNAIGHQNLNRSPY
+454 TNATGYQNLNQSEYSYYWPY
-468 NHYWS
+468 NYS
-473 YNHYFNL
+473 FNL
-480 TWKNGV
+480 TWDNGV

-502 PPTYGF
+502 PPTYGY
-508 SELVDTTQNTAPAT
+508 SPTVNTIQDTHADYPV
-522 MTFQT
+522 MTFQQPGT
-527 TGVLEEIEDSV
+527 LEETEDSMPIT
-538 VLNTLSQSGE
+538 TLTESGE
-548 DRGENTSPI
+548 DRSENTSPI

-624 HTTEEDTMEYTTDGL
+624 HTTKEDTMEYTTDSL

-737 GDFVWRDEDHNGV
+737 GNFVWRDEDHNGV

-830 DDMSIDAGF
+830 NDMSIDAGF

-1086 PKDET
+1086 P
-1091 YTIGDFVWRDEGHNG
+1091 
-1106 VQNDGEHG
+1106 
-1114 LEGVL
+1114 
-1119 VTLKTADGVVLNT
+1119 
-1132 TTSDANGHY
+1132 
-1141 QFTNVQKG
+1141 
-1149 KYIVEFTTPEGYEP
+1149 
-1163 TSKHTT
+1163 
-1169 ANTEKDSDGL
+1169 
-1179 IANIDVTQDDMSI
+1179 
-1192 DAGFFPLENWNPQ
+1192 
-1205 PEPKNPDD
+1205 EPKNPDD

-1233 DKEKPAP
+1233 DREKPAPEQPDVPQPEPKNPDDREKPAP

-1284 PDAPQPKPM
+1284 PDVPQPKPM

-1319 SQTDEALPQTGES
+1319 SQTDEALPKTGES

>member
-36 ASEVSAT
+36 ASEVSTT
-43 TQEHNV
+43 TQEQNA
-49 ETEQTKTEGELT
+49 EKEQAKTEGELT
-61 TEVAQ
+61 TEAAQ
-66 QAVSESAPIAENMQK
+66 QTAVESIPASENMQER
-81 TTSVASENAKE
+81 TLVASENGKE
-92 VTASD
+92 VTTTE
-97 STQEVTKTEA
+97 STQEVTKTET
-107 KDTAT
+107 KDTVT
-112 MKDSEIAQ
+112 MKATEIVQ

-125 NKPVTQTAPVQAPTT
+125 NKPVTQTAPVQTPTT
-140 ATEHKSPR
+140 ANKQTSPR
-148 QAQELT
+148 QVQEVT
-154 APMDTKVINV
+154 SPVDTKVINV

-197 NPHKAERVTLNYDW
+197 NPHKAERVTLNYEW
-211 SFENGIKAGDYF
+211 TFENGIKAGDYF

-256 YGEVKD
+256 FGEINEQ
-262 KNRIRY
+262 NRVRY
-268 RFTDYVSDKE
+268 RFTDYVSKKD
-278 NVVGKLSLNL
+278 NVKGKLALNL
-288 FINPAK
+288 FIKPDK
-294 VQNRGN
+294 VQTAGN
-300 INVSSTLGS
+300 ITVSSKLGNQVTS
-309 IKTEETFNIEYI
+309 QNFNIQYI
-321 DGVKNNEGVTLNGRL
+321 DGVKNRAGVTLNGRI
-336 DDLSKADQSFTHY
+336 DTLSKTDQTFTHFA
-349 TTFKPSQNE
+349 TFKPNNNALTSVTITGKVKNGALQNG
-358 LTNVSLKGTV
+358 K
-368 TTGAIEN
+368 
-375 GIAGEVKIYEFIG
+375 AGEVKVYEFIG
-388 SGELPESVYANVN
+388 SGELPQSVYANIN
-401 DTSHFNDITSNLSN
+401 DTQQFNDITSKVSISN
-415 SIKSTSTGYEITFDM
+415 NKSVGYQINFDM
-430 KNKKPYVIV
+430 EGKHSYVIV
-439 YKGHYNKD
+439 YKGHYDSNAKD
-447 ASDFDFT
+447 FSFR
-454 TNAIGHQNLNRSPY
+454 TNATGYQNINQPTGHLYFGYGNS
-468 NHYWS
+468 
-473 YNHYFNL
+473 FNL
-480 TWKNGV
+480 TWDNGV

-502 PPTYGF
+502 SPTYGY
-508 SELVDTTQNTAPAT
+508 SPSVNTIQDTHADYPV
-522 MTFQT
+522 MTFQQPGT
-527 TGVLEEIEDSV
+527 LEETEDSMPIT
-538 VLNTLSQSGE
+538 TLTESGE

-723 PTDPNIDTSATYRI
+723 PTDPNNDTSATYRI
-737 GDFVWRDEDHNGV
+737 GNFVWRDEDHNGV

-944 IDVTQDDMSI
+944 IDVTQDDISI
-954 DAGFFPLENWNPQP
+954 DAGFFPLENWN
-968 KDETYTIGDFVWR
+968 
-981 DEDHNGVQNDGEHGL
+981 
-996 EGVLVTLKTADG
+996 
-1008 VVLNTTTSD
+1008 
-1017 ANGHYQFTNVQK
+1017 
-1029 GKYIVE
+1029 
-1035 FTTPEGYE
+1035 
-1043 ATSKHTTANTEKD
+1043 
-1056 SDGLIANIDVTQDD
+1056 
-1070 MSIDAGFFPLE
+1070 
-1081 NWNPQ
+1081 
-1086 PKDET
+1086 
-1091 YTIGDFVWRDEGHNG
+1091 
-1106 VQNDGEHG
+1106 
-1114 LEGVL
+1114 
-1119 VTLKTADGVVLNT
+1119 
-1132 TTSDANGHY
+1132 
-1141 QFTNVQKG
+1141 
-1149 KYIVEFTTPEGYEP
+1149 
-1163 TSKHTT
+1163 
-1169 ANTEKDSDGL
+1169 
-1179 IANIDVTQDDMSI
+1179 
-1192 DAGFFPLENWNPQ
+1192 
-1205 PEPKNPDD
+1205 
-1213 KEKPAP
+1213 
-1219 EQPDVPQPEPKNPD
+1219 PQPEPKNPD

-1271 KNPDDKEKPAPEQ
+1271 KNPDDREKPAPEQPDVPQPEPKNPDDREKPAPEQPDVPQPEPKNPDDKEKPAPEQ
-1284 PDAPQPKPM
+1284 PDVPQPKPM

-1307 EAMQTTPQDKST
+1307 EAIQTTPQDKST

>member
-36 ASEVSAT
+36 ASEVSTT
-43 TQEHNV
+43 TQEQNA
-49 ETEQTKTEGELT
+49 EKEQTKTEGELT

-66 QAVSESAPIAENMQK
+66 QAVSESAPTAENMQE

-92 VTASD
+92 VTTTE

-112 MKDSEIAQ
+112 MKDSEIVQ
-120 PVSEV
+120 PVSQID
-125 NKPVTQTAPVQAPTT
+125 KSVTQTAAPVAEPST
-140 ATEHKSPR
+140 ANKQTSPR
-148 QAQELT
+148 QVQELT

-177 TSSITGHQNND
+177 KSSITGHQNND
-188 KTYRQSNTV
+188 KTYHQSNTV
-197 NPHKAERVTLNYDW
+197 NPHKAERVTLNYEWTFDKD
-211 SFENGIKAGDYF
+211 IKNDDYF
-223 DFQLSDNVDTN
+223 EFQLSDNVDTN

-256 YGEVKD
+256 FGEINEQ
-262 KNRIRY
+262 NRVRY

-454 TNAIGHQNLNRSPY
+454 TNAIGHQNLNSSPY
-468 NHYWS
+468 NYYWS

-486 AFYSNNAS
+486 AFYSNKAN

-502 PPTYGF
+502 PPTYGY
-508 SELVDTTQNTAPAT
+508 SPTVNTIQDTHADYPV
-522 MTFQT
+522 MTFQQPGT
-527 TGVLEEIEDSV
+527 LEETEDSMPIT
-538 VLNTLSQSGE
+538 TLTESGE
-548 DRGENTSPI
+548 DRGENTSSI

-968 KDETYTIGDFVWR
+968 
-981 DEDHNGVQNDGEHGL
+981 
-996 EGVLVTLKTADG
+996 
-1008 VVLNTTTSD
+1008 
-1017 ANGHYQFTNVQK
+1017 
-1029 GKYIVE
+1029 
-1035 FTTPEGYE
+1035 
-1043 ATSKHTTANTEKD
+1043 
-1056 SDGLIANIDVTQDD
+1056 
-1070 MSIDAGFFPLE
+1070 
-1081 NWNPQ
+1081 
-1086 PKDET
+1086 
-1091 YTIGDFVWRDEGHNG
+1091 
-1106 VQNDGEHG
+1106 
-1114 LEGVL
+1114 
-1119 VTLKTADGVVLNT
+1119 
-1132 TTSDANGHY
+1132 
-1141 QFTNVQKG
+1141 
-1149 KYIVEFTTPEGYEP
+1149 
-1163 TSKHTT
+1163 
-1169 ANTEKDSDGL
+1169 
-1179 IANIDVTQDDMSI
+1179 
-1192 DAGFFPLENWNPQ
+1192 
-1205 PEPKNPDD
+1205 EPKNPDD

-1233 DKEKPAP
+1233 DREKPAP

-1284 PDAPQPKPM
+1284 PDAPQPEPM

-1319 SQTDEALPQTGES
+1319 SQTDEALPKTGES

>member
-43 TQEHNV
+43 TREQNV
-49 ETEQTKTEGELT
+49 ETEQAKTERELT
-61 TEVAQ
+61 TKVAQ
-66 QAVSESAPIAENMQK
+66 QAVSESAPIAENMQE
-81 TTSVASENAKE
+81 TTSVASENAKA

-125 NKPVTQTAPVQAPTT
+125 NKPVTQTAPFQTPTT

-148 QAQELT
+148 QVQEVT
-154 APMDTKVINV
+154 SPVDTKVINV

-177 TSSITGHQNND
+177 KSSITGHQNND
-188 KTYRQSNTV
+188 KTYHQSNTV

-211 SFENGIKAGDYF
+211 SFENSIKEGDYF

-234 GISTVKKVPNIVDT
+234 GISTTKKVPNILDVQDS
-248 QNNDTVIA
+248 DKVIA

-454 TNAIGHQNLNRSPY
+454 TNAIGHQNLNSSPY
-468 NHYWS
+468 NYYWS

-486 AFYSNNAS
+486 AFYSNKAN

-502 PPTYGF
+502 PPTYGY
-508 SELVDTTQNTAPAT
+508 SPTVNTIQDTHADYPV
-522 MTFQT
+522 MTFQQPGT
-527 TGVLEEIEDSV
+527 LEETEDSMPIT
-538 VLNTLSQSGE
+538 TLTESGE
-548 DRGENTSPI
+548 DRGENTSSI

-839 FPLENWNPQPKDE
+839 FPLENWNPQP
-852 TYTIGDFV
+852 
-860 WRDEDHNGVQND
+860 
-872 GEHGLEGVLVTLK
+872 
-885 TADGVVLNTTTSD
+885 
-898 ANGHY
+898 
-903 QFTNVQKGK
+903 
-912 YIVEFTTPEGYEAT
+912 
-926 SKHTTANTE
+926 
-935 KDSDGLIAN
+935 
-944 IDVTQDDMSI
+944 
-954 DAGFFPLENWNPQP
+954 
-968 KDETYTIGDFVWR
+968 
-981 DEDHNGVQNDGEHGL
+981 
-996 EGVLVTLKTADG
+996 
-1008 VVLNTTTSD
+1008 
-1017 ANGHYQFTNVQK
+1017 
-1029 GKYIVE
+1029 
-1035 FTTPEGYE
+1035 
-1043 ATSKHTTANTEKD
+1043 
-1056 SDGLIANIDVTQDD
+1056 
-1070 MSIDAGFFPLE
+1070 
-1081 NWNPQ
+1081 
-1086 PKDET
+1086 
-1091 YTIGDFVWRDEGHNG
+1091 
-1106 VQNDGEHG
+1106 
-1114 LEGVL
+1114 
-1119 VTLKTADGVVLNT
+1119 
-1132 TTSDANGHY
+1132 
-1141 QFTNVQKG
+1141 
-1149 KYIVEFTTPEGYEP
+1149 
-1163 TSKHTT
+1163 
-1169 ANTEKDSDGL
+1169 
-1179 IANIDVTQDDMSI
+1179 
-1192 DAGFFPLENWNPQ
+1192 
-1205 PEPKNPDD
+1205 EPKNPDD
-1213 KEKPAP
+1213 REKPAP

-1233 DKEKPAP
+1233 DREKPAP

-1284 PDAPQPKPM
+1284 PDVPQPKPM

-1319 SQTDEALPQTGES
+1319 SQTDEALPKTGES

>member
-36 ASEVSAT
+36 ASEVSTT
-43 TQEHNV
+43 TQEQNA
-49 ETEQTKTEGELT
+49 EKEQAKTEGELT
-61 TEVAQ
+61 TEAAQ
-66 QAVSESAPIAENMQK
+66 QTAVESIPASENMQER
-81 TTSVASENAKE
+81 TLVASENGKE
-92 VTASD
+92 VTTTE
-97 STQEVTKTEA
+97 STQEVTKTET
-107 KDTAT
+107 KDTVT

-125 NKPVTQTAPVQAPTT
+125 NKPVTQTAPVQTPTT
-140 ATEHKSPR
+140 ATEQKSTR
-148 QAQELT
+148 QAQEDT
-154 APMDTKVINV
+154 APMGMKEVNV

-177 TSSITGHQNND
+177 NSSITGHQNND
-188 KTYRQSNTV
+188 RTYRQPDTV

-211 SFENGIKAGDYF
+211 SFDKDIKNDDYF
-223 DFQLSDNVDTN
+223 EFQLSDNVDTN

-256 YGEVKD
+256 FGEINEQ
-262 KNRIRY
+262 NRVRY
-268 RFTDYVSDKE
+268 RFTDYVNQKE
-278 NVVGKLSLNL
+278 NLKGKLALNL
-288 FINPAK
+288 FIKPDK
-294 VQNRGN
+294 VQTAGN
-300 INVSSTLGS
+300 ITVSSKLGNQVTS
-309 IKTEETFNIEYI
+309 QNFNIQYI
-321 DGVKNNEGVTLNGRL
+321 DGVKNRAGVTLNGRI
-336 DDLSKADQSFTHY
+336 DTLSKTDQTFTHFA
-349 TTFKPSQNE
+349 TFKPNNNALTSVTITGKVKNGALQNG
-358 LTNVSLKGTV
+358 K
-368 TTGAIEN
+368 
-375 GIAGEVKIYEFIG
+375 AGEVKVYEFIG
-388 SGELPESVYANVN
+388 SGELPQSVYANVN
-401 DTSHFNDITSNLSN
+401 DTKQFNDITKSMK
-415 SIKSTSTGYEITFDM
+415 SIKNNSNGYEITFDM
-430 KNKKPYVIV
+430 NKDNHPYIIV
-439 YKGHYNKD
+439 YQGHFNNNAK
-447 ASDFDFT
+447 DFDFS
-454 TNAIGHQNLNRSPY
+454 TNATGYQNLNQSGYSYYWPY
-468 NHYWS
+468 NYS
-473 YNHYFNL
+473 FNL
-480 TWKNGV
+480 TWDNGV

-502 PPTYGF
+502 PPTYGY
-508 SELVDTTQNTAPAT
+508 SPTVNTIQDTHADYPV
-522 MTFQT
+522 MTFQQPGT
-527 TGVLEEIEDSV
+527 LEETEDSMPIT
-538 VLNTLSQSGE
+538 TLTESGE

-651 SGQYDDI
+651 SGQYDAI

-1086 PKDET
+1086 PEPKNPDDRE
-1091 YTIGDFVWRDEGHNG
+1091 
-1106 VQNDGEHG
+1106 
-1114 LEGVL
+1114 
-1119 VTLKTADGVVLNT
+1119 KPA
-1132 TTSDANGHY
+1132 
-1141 QFTNVQKG
+1141 
-1149 KYIVEFTTPEGYEP
+1149 PEQP
-1163 TSKHTT
+1163 
-1169 ANTEKDSDGL
+1169 
-1179 IANIDVTQDDMSI
+1179 DV
-1192 DAGFFPLENWNPQ
+1192 PQ

-1245 PQPEPKNPDDREK
+1245 
-1258 PAPEQP
+1258 
-1264 DVPQPEP
+1264 
-1271 KNPDDKEKPAPEQ
+1271 
-1284 PDAPQPKPM
+1284 PQPKPM

>member
-125 NKPVTQTAPVQAPTT
+125 NKPVTQTAAPVAEPST
-140 ATEHKSPR
+140 ANKQTSPR
-148 QAQELT
+148 QVQELT

-177 TSSITGHQNND
+177 KSSITGHQNKD
-188 KTYRQSNTV
+188 KTYHQSNTV

-234 GISTVKKVPNIVDT
+234 GISTIKKVPHIMDS
-248 QNNDTVIA
+248 QNSEQIIA
-256 YGEVKD
+256 YGEINEN
-262 KNRIRY
+262 NRVRY
-268 RFTDYVSDKE
+268 RFMDYVNQKE
-278 NVVGKLSLNL
+278 NLKGKLSLNL
-288 FINPAK
+288 FIKPDK
-294 VQNRGN
+294 VQDEGK
-300 INVSSTLGS
+300 ITVTSQLGKEMTS
-309 IKTEETFNIEYI
+309 QEFDIKYI
-321 DGVKNNEGVTLNGRL
+321 DGVKSPSGITLNGRL
-336 DDLSKADQSFTHY
+336 DELSKADQSFTHY
-349 TTFKPSQNE
+349 SIFKPKHNN
-358 LTNVSLKGTV
+358 LTNVTLRGTV
-368 TTGAIEN
+368 SNNAQQNEKN
-375 GIAGEVKIYEFIG
+375 GQVNVYEYIG
-388 SGELPESVYANVN
+388 QGELPQSAYANVN
-401 DTSHFNDITSNLSN
+401 DTKQFNDITKSMK
-415 SIKSTSTGYEITFDM
+415 SIKNNSNGYEITFDM
-430 KNKKPYVIV
+430 NKDNHPYIIV
-439 YKGHYNKD
+439 YQGHFNNNAK
-447 ASDFDFT
+447 DFDFS
-454 TNAIGHQNLNRSPY
+454 TNATGYQNLNQSEYSYYWPY
-468 NHYWS
+468 NYS
-473 YNHYFNL
+473 FNL
-480 TWKNGV
+480 TWDNGV

-502 PPTYGF
+502 PPTYGY
-508 SELVDTTQNTAPAT
+508 SPTVNTIQDTHADYPV
-522 MTFQT
+522 MTFQQPGT
-527 TGVLEEIEDSV
+527 LEETEDSMPIT
-538 VLNTLSQSGE
+538 TLTESGE

-624 HTTEEDTMEYTTDGL
+624 HTTEEGTMEYTTDGL

-737 GDFVWRDEDHNGV
+737 GNFVWRDEDHNGV

-839 FPLENWNPQPKDE
+839 FPLENWNPQP
-852 TYTIGDFV
+852 
-860 WRDEDHNGVQND
+860 
-872 GEHGLEGVLVTLK
+872 
-885 TADGVVLNTTTSD
+885 
-898 ANGHY
+898 
-903 QFTNVQKGK
+903 
-912 YIVEFTTPEGYEAT
+912 
-926 SKHTTANTE
+926 
-935 KDSDGLIAN
+935 
-944 IDVTQDDMSI
+944 
-954 DAGFFPLENWNPQP
+954 
-968 KDETYTIGDFVWR
+968 
-981 DEDHNGVQNDGEHGL
+981 
-996 EGVLVTLKTADG
+996 
-1008 VVLNTTTSD
+1008 
-1017 ANGHYQFTNVQK
+1017 
-1029 GKYIVE
+1029 
-1035 FTTPEGYE
+1035 
-1043 ATSKHTTANTEKD
+1043 
-1056 SDGLIANIDVTQDD
+1056 
-1070 MSIDAGFFPLE
+1070 
-1081 NWNPQ
+1081 
-1086 PKDET
+1086 
-1091 YTIGDFVWRDEGHNG
+1091 
-1106 VQNDGEHG
+1106 
-1114 LEGVL
+1114 
-1119 VTLKTADGVVLNT
+1119 
-1132 TTSDANGHY
+1132 
-1141 QFTNVQKG
+1141 
-1149 KYIVEFTTPEGYEP
+1149 
-1163 TSKHTT
+1163 
-1169 ANTEKDSDGL
+1169 
-1179 IANIDVTQDDMSI
+1179 
-1192 DAGFFPLENWNPQ
+1192 
-1205 PEPKNPDD
+1205 
-1213 KEKPAP
+1213 
-1219 EQPDVPQPEPKNPD
+1219 
-1233 DKEKPAP
+1233 
-1240 EQPDV
+1240 
-1245 PQPEPKNPDDREK
+1245 EPKNPDDREK

-1319 SQTDEALPQTGES
+1319 SQTDEALPKTGES

>member
-36 ASEVSAT
+36 ASEVSTT
-43 TQEHNV
+43 TQEQNA
-49 ETEQTKTEGELT
+49 EKEQTKTEGELT

-66 QAVSESAPIAENMQK
+66 QAVSESAPTAENMQE

-92 VTASD
+92 VTTTE

-112 MKDSEIAQ
+112 MKDSEIVQ
-120 PVSEV
+120 PVSQID
-125 NKPVTQTAPVQAPTT
+125 KSVTQTAAPVAEPST
-140 ATEHKSPR
+140 ANKQTSPR
-148 QAQELT
+148 QVQELT

-177 TSSITGHQNND
+177 KSSITGHQNND
-188 KTYRQSNTV
+188 KTYHQSNTV

-211 SFENGIKAGDYF
+211 SFENSIKEGDYF

-234 GISTVKKVPNIVDT
+234 GISTTKKVPNILDVQDS
-248 QNNDTVIA
+248 DKVIA

-454 TNAIGHQNLNRSPY
+454 TNAIGHQNLNSSPY
-468 NHYWS
+468 NYYWS

-486 AFYSNNAS
+486 AFYSNKAN

-502 PPTYGF
+502 PPTYGY
-508 SELVDTTQNTAPAT
+508 SPTVNTIQDTHADYPV
-522 MTFQT
+522 MTFQQPGT
-527 TGVLEEIEDSV
+527 LEETEDSMPIT
-538 VLNTLSQSGE
+538 TLTESGE
-548 DRGENTSPI
+548 DRGENTSSI

-1086 PKDET
+1086 P
-1091 YTIGDFVWRDEGHNG
+1091 
-1106 VQNDGEHG
+1106 
-1114 LEGVL
+1114 
-1119 VTLKTADGVVLNT
+1119 
-1132 TTSDANGHY
+1132 
-1141 QFTNVQKG
+1141 
-1149 KYIVEFTTPEGYEP
+1149 
-1163 TSKHTT
+1163 
-1169 ANTEKDSDGL
+1169 
-1179 IANIDVTQDDMSI
+1179 
-1192 DAGFFPLENWNPQ
+1192 
-1205 PEPKNPDD
+1205 EPKNPDD
-1213 KEKPAP
+1213 KEKPGP

-1233 DKEKPAP
+1233 DREKPAP

-1271 KNPDDKEKPAPEQ
+1271 KNPDDKEKPGPEQ
-1284 PDAPQPKPM
+1284 PDVPQPKPM

-1319 SQTDEALPQTGES
+1319 SQTDEALPKTGES

>member
-125 NKPVTQTAPVQAPTT
+125 NKPVTQTAAPVAEPST
-140 ATEHKSPR
+140 ANKQTSPR
-148 QAQELT
+148 QVQELT

-177 TSSITGHQNND
+177 KSSITGHQNKD
-188 KTYRQSNTV
+188 KTYHQSNTV

-234 GISTVKKVPNIVDT
+234 GISTIKKVPHIMDS
-248 QNNDTVIA
+248 QNSEQIIA
-256 YGEVKD
+256 YGEINEN
-262 KNRIRY
+262 NRVRY
-268 RFTDYVSDKE
+268 RFMDYVNQKE
-278 NVVGKLSLNL
+278 NLKGKLSLNL
-288 FINPAK
+288 FIKPDK
-294 VQNRGN
+294 VQDEGK
-300 INVSSTLGS
+300 ITVTSQLGKEMTS
-309 IKTEETFNIEYI
+309 QEFDIKYI
-321 DGVKNNEGVTLNGRL
+321 DGVKSPSGITLNGRL
-336 DDLSKADQSFTHY
+336 DELSKADQSFTHY
-349 TTFKPSQNE
+349 AIFKPKHNN
-358 LTNVSLKGTV
+358 LTNVTLRGTV
-368 TTGAIEN
+368 SNNAQQNEKN
-375 GIAGEVKIYEFIG
+375 GQVNVYEYIG
-388 SGELPESVYANVN
+388 QGELPQSAYANVN
-401 DTSHFNDITSNLSN
+401 DTKQFNDITKSMK
-415 SIKSTSTGYEITFDM
+415 SIKNNSNGYEITFDM
-430 KNKKPYVIV
+430 NKDNHPYIIV
-439 YKGHYNKD
+439 YQGHFNNNAK
-447 ASDFDFT
+447 DFDFS
-454 TNAIGHQNLNRSPY
+454 TNATGYQNLNQSEYSYYWPY
-468 NHYWS
+468 NYS
-473 YNHYFNL
+473 FNL
-480 TWKNGV
+480 TWDNGV

-502 PPTYGF
+502 PPTYGY
-508 SELVDTTQNTAPAT
+508 SPTVNTIQDTHADYPV
-522 MTFQT
+522 MTFQQPGT
-527 TGVLEEIEDSV
+527 LEETEDSMPIT
-538 VLNTLSQSGE
+538 TLTESGE

-624 HTTEEDTMEYTTDGL
+624 HTTEEGTMEYTTDGL

-737 GDFVWRDEDHNGV
+737 GNFVWRDEDHNGV

-839 FPLENWNPQPKDE
+839 FPLENWNAQPKDE
-852 TYTIGDFV
+852 T
-860 WRDEDHNGVQND
+860 
-872 GEHGLEGVLVTLK
+872 
-885 TADGVVLNTTTSD
+885 
-898 ANGHY
+898 
-903 QFTNVQKGK
+903 
-912 YIVEFTTPEGYEAT
+912 
-926 SKHTTANTE
+926 
-935 KDSDGLIAN
+935 
-944 IDVTQDDMSI
+944 
-954 DAGFFPLENWNPQP
+954 
-968 KDETYTIGDFVWR
+968 
-981 DEDHNGVQNDGEHGL
+981 
-996 EGVLVTLKTADG
+996 
-1008 VVLNTTTSD
+1008 
-1017 ANGHYQFTNVQK
+1017 
-1029 GKYIVE
+1029 
-1035 FTTPEGYE
+1035 
-1043 ATSKHTTANTEKD
+1043 
-1056 SDGLIANIDVTQDD
+1056 
-1070 MSIDAGFFPLE
+1070 
-1081 NWNPQ
+1081 
-1086 PKDET
+1086 
-1091 YTIGDFVWRDEGHNG
+1091 
-1106 VQNDGEHG
+1106 
-1114 LEGVL
+1114 
-1119 VTLKTADGVVLNT
+1119 
-1132 TTSDANGHY
+1132 
-1141 QFTNVQKG
+1141 
-1149 KYIVEFTTPEGYEP
+1149 
-1163 TSKHTT
+1163 
-1169 ANTEKDSDGL
+1169 
-1179 IANIDVTQDDMSI
+1179 
-1192 DAGFFPLENWNPQ
+1192 
-1205 PEPKNPDD
+1205 
-1213 KEKPAP
+1213 
-1219 EQPDVPQPEPKNPD
+1219 
-1233 DKEKPAP
+1233 
-1240 EQPDV
+1240 
-1245 PQPEPKNPDDREK
+1245 
-1258 PAPEQP
+1258 
-1264 DVPQPEP
+1264 
-1271 KNPDDKEKPAPEQ
+1271 
-1284 PDAPQPKPM
+1284 
-1293 LPGEKVKPKPTHPG
+1293 
-1307 EAMQTTPQDKST
+1307 
-1319 SQTDEALPQTGES
+1319 
-1332 SSQSSALIFGGLLSL
+1332 
-1347 LGLGLLRR
+1347 
-1355 SSKQNR
+1355 
-1361 SSMK
+1361 

>member
-36 ASEVSAT
+36 ASEVSTT
-43 TQEHNV
+43 TQEQNA
-49 ETEQTKTEGELT
+49 EKEQAKTEGELT
-61 TEVAQ
+61 TEAAQ
-66 QAVSESAPIAENMQK
+66 QTAVESIPASENMQER
-81 TTSVASENAKE
+81 TLVASENGKE
-92 VTASD
+92 VTTTE
-97 STQEVTKTEA
+97 STQEVTKTET
-107 KDTAT
+107 KDTVT

-120 PVSEV
+120 PVSHLD
-125 NKPVTQTAPVQAPTT
+125 KPVTQTAPVQTPTT
-140 ATEHKSPR
+140 ATEQKSTR
-148 QAQELT
+148 QAQEDT
-154 APMDTKVINV
+154 APMGMKEVNV

-177 TSSITGHQNND
+177 NSSITGHQNND
-188 KTYRQSNTV
+188 RTYRQPDTV

-256 YGEVKD
+256 FGEINEQ
-262 KNRIRY
+262 NRVRY
-268 RFTDYVSDKE
+268 RFTDYVSKKD
-278 NVVGKLSLNL
+278 NVKGKLALNL
-288 FINPAK
+288 FIKPDK
-294 VQNRGN
+294 VQTAGN
-300 INVSSTLGS
+300 ITVSSKLGNQVTS
-309 IKTEETFNIEYI
+309 QNFNIQYI
-321 DGVKNNEGVTLNGRL
+321 DGVKNRAGVTLNGRI
-336 DDLSKADQSFTHY
+336 DTLSKTDQTFTHFA
-349 TTFKPSQNE
+349 TFKPNNNALTSVTITGKVKNGALQNG
-358 LTNVSLKGTV
+358 K
-368 TTGAIEN
+368 
-375 GIAGEVKIYEFIG
+375 AGEVKVYEFIG
-388 SGELPESVYANVN
+388 SGELPQSVYANVN
-401 DTSHFNDITSNLSN
+401 DTKQFNDITNSMK
-415 SIKSTSTGYEITFDM
+415 SIKNNSNGYEITFDM
-430 KNKKPYVIV
+430 KNQKPYVIV

-454 TNAIGHQNLNRSPY
+454 TNAIGHQNLNSSPY
-468 NHYWS
+468 NYYWS

-486 AFYSNNAS
+486 AFYSNKAN

-502 PPTYGF
+502 PPTYGY
-508 SELVDTTQNTAPAT
+508 SPTVNTIQDTHADYPV
-522 MTFQT
+522 MTFQQPGT
-527 TGVLEEIEDSV
+527 LEETEDSMPIT
-538 VLNTLSQSGE
+538 TLTESGE

-839 FPLENWNPQPKDE
+839 FPLENWNAQPKDE

-1086 PKDET
+1086 P
-1091 YTIGDFVWRDEGHNG
+1091 
-1106 VQNDGEHG
+1106 
-1114 LEGVL
+1114 
-1119 VTLKTADGVVLNT
+1119 
-1132 TTSDANGHY
+1132 
-1141 QFTNVQKG
+1141 
-1149 KYIVEFTTPEGYEP
+1149 
-1163 TSKHTT
+1163 
-1169 ANTEKDSDGL
+1169 
-1179 IANIDVTQDDMSI
+1179 
-1192 DAGFFPLENWNPQ
+1192 
-1205 PEPKNPDD
+1205 EPKNPDD
-1213 KEKPAP
+1213 KEKPG
-1219 EQPDVPQPEPKNPD
+1219 
-1233 DKEKPAP
+1233 P

-1271 KNPDDKEKPAPEQ
+1271 KNPDDREKPAPEQ

-1319 SQTDEALPQTGES
+1319 SQTDEALPKTGES

>member
-43 TQEHNV
+43 TREQNV
-49 ETEQTKTEGELT
+49 ETEQAKTERELT
-61 TEVAQ
+61 TKVAQ
-66 QAVSESAPIAENMQK
+66 QAVSESAPIAENMQE
-81 TTSVASENAKE
+81 TTSVASENAKA

-97 STQEVTKTEA
+97 STQEVTKTET

-125 NKPVTQTAPVQAPTT
+125 NKPVTQTAPFQTPTT

-148 QAQELT
+148 QVQEVT
-154 APMDTKVINV
+154 SPVDTKVINV

-177 TSSITGHQNND
+177 KSSITGHQNND
-188 KTYRQSNTV
+188 KTYHQSNTV

-211 SFENGIKAGDYF
+211 SFENSIKEGDYF

-234 GISTVKKVPNIVDT
+234 GISTTKKVPNILDVQDS
-248 QNNDTVIA
+248 DKVIA

-454 TNAIGHQNLNRSPY
+454 TNAIGHQNLNSSPY
-468 NHYWS
+468 NYYWS

-486 AFYSNNAS
+486 AFYSNKAN

-502 PPTYGF
+502 PPTYGY
-508 SELVDTTQNTAPAT
+508 SPTVNTIQDTHADYPV
-522 MTFQT
+522 MTFQQPGT
-527 TGVLEEIEDSV
+527 LEETEDSMPIT
-538 VLNTLSQSGE
+538 TLTESGE
-548 DRGENTSPI
+548 DRGENTSSI

-839 FPLENWNPQPKDE
+839 FPLENWNPQP
-852 TYTIGDFV
+852 
-860 WRDEDHNGVQND
+860 
-872 GEHGLEGVLVTLK
+872 
-885 TADGVVLNTTTSD
+885 
-898 ANGHY
+898 
-903 QFTNVQKGK
+903 
-912 YIVEFTTPEGYEAT
+912 
-926 SKHTTANTE
+926 
-935 KDSDGLIAN
+935 
-944 IDVTQDDMSI
+944 
-954 DAGFFPLENWNPQP
+954 
-968 KDETYTIGDFVWR
+968 
-981 DEDHNGVQNDGEHGL
+981 
-996 EGVLVTLKTADG
+996 
-1008 VVLNTTTSD
+1008 
-1017 ANGHYQFTNVQK
+1017 
-1029 GKYIVE
+1029 
-1035 FTTPEGYE
+1035 
-1043 ATSKHTTANTEKD
+1043 
-1056 SDGLIANIDVTQDD
+1056 
-1070 MSIDAGFFPLE
+1070 
-1081 NWNPQ
+1081 
-1086 PKDET
+1086 
-1091 YTIGDFVWRDEGHNG
+1091 
-1106 VQNDGEHG
+1106 
-1114 LEGVL
+1114 
-1119 VTLKTADGVVLNT
+1119 
-1132 TTSDANGHY
+1132 
-1141 QFTNVQKG
+1141 
-1149 KYIVEFTTPEGYEP
+1149 
-1163 TSKHTT
+1163 
-1169 ANTEKDSDGL
+1169 
-1179 IANIDVTQDDMSI
+1179 
-1192 DAGFFPLENWNPQ
+1192 
-1205 PEPKNPDD
+1205 
-1213 KEKPAP
+1213 
-1219 EQPDVPQPEPKNPD
+1219 EPKNPD

-1284 PDAPQPKPM
+1284 PDVPQPKPM

-1319 SQTDEALPQTGES
+1319 SQTDEALPKTGES

>member
-1 MITNKNIYSIRKHK
+1 IYSIRKHK

-36 ASEVSAT
+36 ASEVSTT
-43 TQEHNV
+43 TQEQNA
-49 ETEQTKTEGELT
+49 EKEQAKTEGELT
-61 TEVAQ
+61 TEAAQ
-66 QAVSESAPIAENMQK
+66 QTAVESIPASENMQER
-81 TTSVASENAKE
+81 TLVASENGKE
-92 VTASD
+92 VTTTE
-97 STQEVTKTEA
+97 STQEVTKTET
-107 KDTAT
+107 KDTVT
-112 MKDSEIAQ
+112 MKATEIVQ
-120 PVSEV
+120 PVSQID
-125 NKPVTQTAPVQAPTT
+125 KSVTQTAAPVAEPST
-140 ATEHKSPR
+140 ANKQTSPR
-148 QAQELT
+148 QVQELT

-177 TSSITGHQNND
+177 KSSITGHQNKD
-188 KTYRQSNTV
+188 KTYHQSNTV
-197 NPHKAERVTLNYDW
+197 NPHKAERVTLNYEWTFDKD
-211 SFENGIKAGDYF
+211 IKNDDYF
-223 DFQLSDNVDTN
+223 EFQLSDNVDTN

-256 YGEVKD
+256 FGEINEQ
-262 KNRIRY
+262 NRVRY
-268 RFTDYVSDKE
+268 RFTDYVSKKD
-278 NVVGKLSLNL
+278 NVKGKLALNL
-288 FINPAK
+288 FIKPDK
-294 VQNRGN
+294 VQTAGN
-300 INVSSTLGS
+300 ITVSSTLGS

-368 TTGAIEN
+368 TTGAMEN

-430 KNKKPYVIV
+430 KNQKPYVIV

-538 VLNTLSQSGE
+538 VLNTISQSGE
-548 DRGENTSPI
+548 DRSENTSPI

-750 QNDGEHGLEG
+750 QNDGKHGLEG

-968 KDETYTIGDFVWR
+968 
-981 DEDHNGVQNDGEHGL
+981 
-996 EGVLVTLKTADG
+996 
-1008 VVLNTTTSD
+1008 
-1017 ANGHYQFTNVQK
+1017 
-1029 GKYIVE
+1029 
-1035 FTTPEGYE
+1035 
-1043 ATSKHTTANTEKD
+1043 
-1056 SDGLIANIDVTQDD
+1056 
-1070 MSIDAGFFPLE
+1070 
-1081 NWNPQ
+1081 
-1086 PKDET
+1086 
-1091 YTIGDFVWRDEGHNG
+1091 
-1106 VQNDGEHG
+1106 
-1114 LEGVL
+1114 
-1119 VTLKTADGVVLNT
+1119 
-1132 TTSDANGHY
+1132 
-1141 QFTNVQKG
+1141 
-1149 KYIVEFTTPEGYEP
+1149 
-1163 TSKHTT
+1163 
-1169 ANTEKDSDGL
+1169 
-1179 IANIDVTQDDMSI
+1179 
-1192 DAGFFPLENWNPQ
+1192 
-1205 PEPKNPDD
+1205 EPKNPDD
-1213 KEKPAP
+1213 K
-1219 EQPDVPQPEPKNPD
+1219 
-1233 DKEKPAP
+1233 
-1240 EQPDV
+1240 
-1245 PQPEPKNPDDREK
+1245 EK

-1319 SQTDEALPQTGES
+1319 SQTDEALPKTGES